1 MTNETIDQT
10 TTPDQTLNQTDFVPQ
25 RFINNLQAAFI
36 KVDNAVASF
45 DPDQKPIVD
54 KNDRDNRQAF
64 EKISQLREEYANK
77 AIKNPTKK
85 NQYFSDF
92 INKSNDLINKDN
104 LIAVDSSVDSFKKF
118 GDQRYQIFTSWVS
131 LQKDPSK
138 INTQQIQNFM
148 ENIIQPPISDDKE
161 KAEFL
166 RSAKQSFAGIIIG
179 NQIRSDEKFMG
190 VFDEFLKAR
199 QEAEK
204 NAEPTGGDW
213 LDIFLSFV
221 FNKKQSSDLKETL
234 HQEPRPDFEQN
245 IATTTTDIQGL
256 PPEARDLLDE
266 RGNFS
271 KFTLGDM
278 EMLDVEGVAD
288 KDPNYKFNQLLIHN
302 NALSS
307 VLMGSH
313 SGIEPE
319 KVSLLYGDNGGPE
332 ARHDWNATVGYK
344 NQQGS
349 NVATLINAHLNN
361 GSGLVI
367 AGNENGIKNPSF
379 YLYKQDQLTGLKQ
392 ALSQEEI
399 QNKVDFMEFLAQN
412 NAKLDNLSE
421 KEKEKF
427 QTEIG
432 NFQKDR
438 KAYLDA
444 LGSDHIAFVSKKDP
458 KHLALVTEFGNGEV
472 SYTLKDYG
480 KKQDKALDGETKT
493 TLQGSLK
500 YDGVMFVDYSNFKYT
515 NVSKSPDKGLGAT
528 NGVSHLEA
536 NFSKVA
542 VFNLPNLNNLAITN
556 YIRRDLEDKLWAKG
570 LSPQEANKLIKDFLN
585 SNKELVG
592 KVSNFNKAVA
602 EAKNTGNY
610 DEVKKAQKDLEK
622 SLRKRE
628 SLEKE
633 VAKKLESR
641 NDNKNRMEAKAQAN
655 SQKDKIFALIN
666 KEASKEARAAAF
678 DPNLKGVRSELSD
691 KLENINK
698 NLKDFGKSFD
708 ELKNGK
714 NNDFSKAEE
723 TLKALKDSVKDLGIN
738 PEWISKIENL
748 NAALNDFKNGKN
760 KDFSKVTQAKSDLE
774 NSIKDVIINQKI
786 TDKVDNLNQAVS
798 ETKLTGNFSK
808 VEQALAEL
816 KNLSLDLGKNSDLQ
830 FVRDG
835 VRGTLVG
842 NGLSKTEATTLTKN
856 FSDIRKELSEKLFG
870 KSNNNNNGL
879 KNNEE
884 PIYAQVNKKKAGQAT
899 SPEEPIYA
907 QVARK
912 MSVKIDQLNE
922 AASAINRKI
931 DRINKIASAG
941 KGVGGFSGAGQS
953 ASPEEPIYAQVAKKV
968 SAKIDQLNESASAI
982 NRKIDRINKI
992 ASAGKGVGGFSGAG
1006 QSASPEEPIY
1016 AQVAK
1021 KVRAKIDQ
1029 LNESASAINRKMDRI
1044 NKIASAGKGVGGFR
1058 GAGQSASPE
1067 EPIYAQVA
1075 KKVRAKIDQLNESA
1089 SAINRKMDRI
1099 NKIASAGKGVGGF
1112 SGAGQSASPEE
1123 PLYAQV
1129 AKKVRAK
1136 IDQLNESASAIN
1148 RKIDRINKIAS
1159 AGKGV
1164 GGFRGAGQSAS
1175 PEEPIY
1181 AQVAK
1186 KVSAKIDQLNESAS
1200 AINRKMDRINKIAS
1214 AGKGVGG
1221 FSGAGQSASPE
1232 EPLYAQVAKKV
1243 SAKIDQLNESASA
1256 INRKID
1262 RINKIASA
1270 GKGVGGFSGAGQ
1282 SASPEEPLY
1291 AQVAKKV
1298 RAKIDQLNESASA
1311 INRKMDRI
1319 NKIASAGKGVGGF
1332 RGAGQS
1338 ASPEEPLYAQVA
1350 KKVSAKIDQLNE
1362 SASAINRKIDRINKI
1377 ASAGKGVGG
1386 FRGAGQSASPE
1397 EPLYAQ
1403 VAKKVRAKIDQL
1415 NESASAINRK
1425 IDRINKIASAG
1436 KGVGGFRGAGQS
1448 ASPEE
1453 PLYAQV
1459 AKKVRAKIDQLNESA
1474 SAINRKIDR
1483 INKIASAGKGVGGF
1497 SGAGQSASPEEPLY
1511 AQVAKKVRAKIDQLN
1526 ESASAINRKMDRI
1539 NKIASAGKG
1548 VGGFRGAGQSAS
1560 PEEPLYA
1567 QVAKKV
1573 SAKIDQLNESAS
1585 AINRKM
1591 DRINKI
1597 ASAGKGV
1604 GGFRGAGQSASP
1616 EEPIYAQVAKKVSAK
1631 IDQLNESASAINR
1644 KMDRINKIASAGK
1657 GVGGFR
1663 GAGQSASPE
1672 EPLYAQVAKKVS
1684 AKIDQLNESASAI
1697 NRKIDRI
1704 NKIASAGKGVG
1715 GFSGAGQSASP
1726 EEPIYAQVAKKVS
1739 AKIDQLNESAS
1750 AINRKIDRINKIA
1763 SAGKGVGGFSGAG
1776 QSASPEPIYATID
1789 FDEANQAGFSL
1800 RRSAAVNDLSKVGL
1814 SREQELT
1821 RRIGDLNQ
1829 AVSEAKA
1836 GHFDKLEQKIDE
1848 LKDSTKKN
1856 ALKLWV
1862 ESAKQVP
1869 TGLQAKL
1876 DNYATNSHTRIN
1888 SNVQSGTINEKATG
1902 MLTQKNPEWLKL
1914 VNDKIVAH
1922 NVGSA
1927 HLSEYDKIGFN
1938 QKNMKD
1944 YSDSFKFST
1953 KLNNAVKDIKSSFVQ
1968 FLTNTFSTGSY
1979 SLMKANVEHGVKNTT
1994 KGGFQKS

>member
-1 MTNETIDQT
+1 MTNETINQQPQT
-10 TTPDQTLNQTDFVPQ
+10 EAAFNPQ
-25 RFINNLQAAFI
+25 QFINNLQVAFL
-36 KVDNAVASF
+36 KVDNAVASY

-77 AIKNPTKK
+77 AIKNPAKK

-104 LIAVDSSVDSFKKF
+104 LIDVDSSVDSFKKF

-138 INTQQIQNFM
+138 INTRTIRNFM

-179 NQIRSDEKFMG
+179 NQVRSDQKFMG
-190 VFDEFLKAR
+190 VFDESLKER

-204 NAEPTGGDW
+204 NAEPSGGDW
-213 LDIFLSFV
+213 LDIFLSFI
-221 FNKKQSSDLKETL
+221 FDKKQSSDLKETL

-245 IATTTTDIQGL
+245 LATTTTDIQGL

-307 VLMGSH
+307 VLMGGH
-313 SGIEPE
+313 SNIEPE

-344 NQQGS
+344 NQQGN

-361 GSGLVI
+361 GSGLII
-367 AGNENGIKNPSF
+367 AGNEDGIKNPSF
-379 YLYKQDQLTGLKQ
+379 YLYKEDQLTGLKQ
-392 ALSQEEI
+392 AMSQEEI
-399 QNKVDFMEFLAQN
+399 QNKVDFMEFLAKN

-427 QTEIG
+427 QTEIE

-444 LGSDHIAFVSKKDP
+444 LGNDHVAFVSKKDN

-480 KKQDKALDGETKT
+480 KKQDKALDGEVKT

-500 YDGVMFVDYSNFKYT
+500 YDGMMFVDYSNFKYT
-515 NVSKSPDKGLGAT
+515 NASKSPDKGVGTT

-570 LSPQEANKLIKDFLN
+570 LSSQEANKLIKDFLN
-585 SNKELVG
+585 SNKEMVG
-592 KVSNFNKAVA
+592 KVSNFNQAVA

-628 SLEKE
+628 HLEKE

-666 KEASKEARAAAF
+666 QEASKEARVATF

-708 ELKNGK
+708 ELKNG
-714 NNDFSKAEE
+714 NNKDFSKAEE

-798 ETKLTGNFSK
+798 ETKLTGDFSK

-816 KNLSLDLGKNSDLQ
+816 KSLSLDQKNESFNVGKNSDLQ
-830 FVRDG
+830 SVRDS

-842 NGLSKTEATTLTKN
+842 NGLSKTEATKLSKN

-870 KSNNNNNGL
+870 KSNSNGL

-884 PIYAQVNKKKAGQAT
+884 PIYAQVNKKKSGQ
-899 SPEEPIYA
+899 
-907 QVARK
+907 V
-912 MSVKIDQLNE
+912 
-922 AASAINRKI
+922 
-931 DRINKIASAG
+931 
-941 KGVGGFSGAGQS
+941 

-968 SAKIDQLNESASAI
+968 SAKIDQLNEAT
-982 NRKIDRINKI
+982 
-992 ASAGKGVGGFSGAG
+992 
-1006 QSASPEEPIY
+1006 
-1016 AQVAK
+1016 
-1021 KVRAKIDQ
+1021 
-1029 LNESASAINRKMDRI
+1029 
-1044 NKIASAGKGVGGFR
+1044 
-1058 GAGQSASPE
+1058 
-1067 EPIYAQVA
+1067 
-1075 KKVRAKIDQLNESA
+1075 
-1089 SAINRKMDRI
+1089 
-1099 NKIASAGKGVGGF
+1099 
-1112 SGAGQSASPEE
+1112 
-1123 PLYAQV
+1123 
-1129 AKKVRAK
+1129 
-1136 IDQLNESASAIN
+1136 
-1148 RKIDRINKIAS
+1148 
-1159 AGKGV
+1159 
-1164 GGFRGAGQSAS
+1164 
-1175 PEEPIY
+1175 
-1181 AQVAK
+1181 
-1186 KVSAKIDQLNESAS
+1186 
-1200 AINRKMDRINKIAS
+1200 
-1214 AGKGVGG
+1214 
-1221 FSGAGQSASPE
+1221 
-1232 EPLYAQVAKKV
+1232 
-1243 SAKIDQLNESASA
+1243 
-1256 INRKID
+1256 
-1262 RINKIASA
+1262 
-1270 GKGVGGFSGAGQ
+1270 
-1282 SASPEEPLY
+1282 
-1291 AQVAKKV
+1291 
-1298 RAKIDQLNESASA
+1298 
-1311 INRKMDRI
+1311 
-1319 NKIASAGKGVGGF
+1319 
-1332 RGAGQS
+1332 
-1338 ASPEEPLYAQVA
+1338 
-1350 KKVSAKIDQLNE
+1350 
-1362 SASAINRKIDRINKI
+1362 
-1377 ASAGKGVGG
+1377 
-1386 FRGAGQSASPE
+1386 
-1397 EPLYAQ
+1397 
-1403 VAKKVRAKIDQL
+1403 
-1415 NESASAINRK
+1415 
-1425 IDRINKIASAG
+1425 
-1436 KGVGGFRGAGQS
+1436 
-1448 ASPEE
+1448 
-1453 PLYAQV
+1453 
-1459 AKKVRAKIDQLNESA
+1459 
-1474 SAINRKIDR
+1474 
-1483 INKIASAGKGVGGF
+1483 
-1497 SGAGQSASPEEPLY
+1497 
-1511 AQVAKKVRAKIDQLN
+1511 
-1526 ESASAINRKMDRI
+1526 
-1539 NKIASAGKG
+1539 
-1548 VGGFRGAGQSAS
+1548 
-1560 PEEPLYA
+1560 
-1567 QVAKKV
+1567 
-1573 SAKIDQLNESAS
+1573 
-1585 AINRKM
+1585 
-1591 DRINKI
+1591 
-1597 ASAGKGV
+1597 
-1604 GGFRGAGQSASP
+1604 
-1616 EEPIYAQVAKKVSAK
+1616 
-1631 IDQLNESASAINR
+1631 
-1644 KMDRINKIASAGK
+1644 
-1657 GVGGFR
+1657 
-1663 GAGQSASPE
+1663 
-1672 EPLYAQVAKKVS
+1672 
-1684 AKIDQLNESASAI
+1684 
-1697 NRKIDRI
+1697 
-1704 NKIASAGKGVG
+1704 
-1715 GFSGAGQSASP
+1715 
-1726 EEPIYAQVAKKVS
+1726 
-1739 AKIDQLNESAS
+1739 S

-1789 FDEANQAGFSL
+1789 FDEANQAGFPL
-1800 RRSAAVNDLSKVGL
+1800 RRSAGFDGLSKVGL

-1829 AVSEAKA
+1829 AVSEAKI
-1836 GHFDKLEQKIDE
+1836 GHFGKLEQKIDE

-1856 ALKLWV
+1856 ALTLWV

-1869 TGLQAKL
+1869 TSLQAKL
-1876 DNYATNSHTRIN
+1876 DNYATNSYTRIN
-1888 SNVQSGTINEKATG
+1888 SNVKNGTINEGATG

-1922 NVGSA
+1922 NVGST

-1953 KLNNAVKDIKSSFVQ
+1953 KLNNAVKDIKSNFVQ
-1968 FLTNTFSTGSY
+1968 FLTNTFSQGSY
-1979 SLMKANVEHGVKNTT
+1979 SLAKANAELGVKNINT

>member
-10 TTPDQTLNQTDFVPQ
+10 TTPDRTLNPTDFVPQ
-25 RFINNLQAAFI
+25 RFINNLQVAFL

-64 EKISQLREEYANK
+64 EKISQLREEFANK

-138 INTQQIQNFM
+138 INTQQIRNFM

-190 VFDEFLKAR
+190 VFDESLKAR

-204 NAEPTGGDW
+204 NEEPAGGDW

-288 KDPNYKFNQLLIHN
+288 IDPNYKFNQLLIHN

-307 VLMGSH
+307 MLMGSH
-313 SGIEPE
+313 SNIEPE

-344 NQQGS
+344 NQQGN

-367 AGNENGIKNPSF
+367 AGNEDGIKNPSF
-379 YLYKQDQLTGLKQ
+379 YLYKEDQLTGLKQ
-392 ALSQEEI
+392 AMSQEEI
-399 QNKVDFMEFLAQN
+399 QNKVDFMEFLAKN

-444 LGSDHIAFVSKKDP
+444 LGNDHIAFVSKKDP

-500 YDGVMFVDYSNFKYT
+500 YDGVMFVNYSNFKYT
-515 NVSKSPDKGLGAT
+515 NASKSPDKGVGAT

-536 NFSKVA
+536 NLSKVA

-592 KVSNFNKAVA
+592 KVSNLNKAVA

-622 SLRKRE
+622 SIRKRE
-628 SLEKE
+628 HLEKE

-655 SQKDKIFALIN
+655 NQKDKIFALIN
-666 KEASKEARAAAF
+666 QEASKEARAAAF
-678 DPNLKGVRSELSD
+678 DPNLKGIRSELSD

-774 NSIKDVIINQKI
+774 NSIKDVSINQKI
-786 TDKVDNLNQAVS
+786 TDKVDDLNQAVS
-798 ETKLTGNFSK
+798 EAKLTGNFSK
-808 VEQALAEL
+808 VEQVLAEL
-816 KNLSLDLGKNSDLQ
+816 KNLSLDQKSDLQ
-830 FVRDG
+830 KSIKNG
-835 VRGTLVG
+835 VNGTLVG

-856 FSDIRKELSEKLFG
+856 FSDIRKELNEKLFG
-870 KSNNNNNGL
+870 DSNNNNNNGL
-879 KNNEE
+879 KNNTEPIYAQVNKKKTGQAASPEE
-884 PIYAQVNKKKAGQAT
+884 PIYAQVNKKKAGQAA
-899 SPEEPIYA
+899 SPEEPIYT
-907 QVARK
+907 QVAKKVNARIDRLNK
-912 MSVKIDQLNE
+912 IASTINGKIDQLNRT
-922 AASAINRKI
+922 ASAN
-931 DRINKIASAG
+931 
-941 KGVGGFSGAGQS
+941 KGVGGFSGAG
-953 ASPEEPIYAQVAKKV
+953 
-968 SAKIDQLNESASAI
+968 
-982 NRKIDRINKI
+982 R
-992 ASAGKGVGGFSGAG
+992 
-1006 QSASPEEPIY
+1006 
-1016 AQVAK
+1016 
-1021 KVRAKIDQ
+1021 
-1029 LNESASAINRKMDRI
+1029 
-1044 NKIASAGKGVGGFR
+1044 
-1058 GAGQSASPE
+1058 
-1067 EPIYAQVA
+1067 
-1075 KKVRAKIDQLNESA
+1075 
-1089 SAINRKMDRI
+1089 
-1099 NKIASAGKGVGGF
+1099 
-1112 SGAGQSASPEE
+1112 
-1123 PLYAQV
+1123 
-1129 AKKVRAK
+1129 
-1136 IDQLNESASAIN
+1136 
-1148 RKIDRINKIAS
+1148 
-1159 AGKGV
+1159 
-1164 GGFRGAGQSAS
+1164 
-1175 PEEPIY
+1175 
-1181 AQVAK
+1181 
-1186 KVSAKIDQLNESAS
+1186 
-1200 AINRKMDRINKIAS
+1200 
-1214 AGKGVGG
+1214 
-1221 FSGAGQSASPE
+1221 
-1232 EPLYAQVAKKV
+1232 
-1243 SAKIDQLNESASA
+1243 
-1256 INRKID
+1256 
-1262 RINKIASA
+1262 
-1270 GKGVGGFSGAGQ
+1270 
-1282 SASPEEPLY
+1282 
-1291 AQVAKKV
+1291 
-1298 RAKIDQLNESASA
+1298 
-1311 INRKMDRI
+1311 
-1319 NKIASAGKGVGGF
+1319 
-1332 RGAGQS
+1332 
-1338 ASPEEPLYAQVA
+1338 
-1350 KKVSAKIDQLNE
+1350 
-1362 SASAINRKIDRINKI
+1362 
-1377 ASAGKGVGG
+1377 
-1386 FRGAGQSASPE
+1386 
-1397 EPLYAQ
+1397 
-1403 VAKKVRAKIDQL
+1403 
-1415 NESASAINRK
+1415 
-1425 IDRINKIASAG
+1425 
-1436 KGVGGFRGAGQS
+1436 
-1448 ASPEE
+1448 
-1453 PLYAQV
+1453 
-1459 AKKVRAKIDQLNESA
+1459 
-1474 SAINRKIDR
+1474 
-1483 INKIASAGKGVGGF
+1483 
-1497 SGAGQSASPEEPLY
+1497 
-1511 AQVAKKVRAKIDQLN
+1511 
-1526 ESASAINRKMDRI
+1526 
-1539 NKIASAGKG
+1539 
-1548 VGGFRGAGQSAS
+1548 
-1560 PEEPLYA
+1560 
-1567 QVAKKV
+1567 
-1573 SAKIDQLNESAS
+1573 
-1585 AINRKM
+1585 
-1591 DRINKI
+1591 
-1597 ASAGKGV
+1597 
-1604 GGFRGAGQSASP
+1604 
-1616 EEPIYAQVAKKVSAK
+1616 
-1631 IDQLNESASAINR
+1631 
-1644 KMDRINKIASAGK
+1644 
-1657 GVGGFR
+1657 
-1663 GAGQSASPE
+1663 
-1672 EPLYAQVAKKVS
+1672 
-1684 AKIDQLNESASAI
+1684 
-1697 NRKIDRI
+1697 
-1704 NKIASAGKGVG
+1704 
-1715 GFSGAGQSASP
+1715 
-1726 EEPIYAQVAKKVS
+1726 
-1739 AKIDQLNESAS
+1739 
-1750 AINRKIDRINKIA
+1750 
-1763 SAGKGVGGFSGAG
+1763 
-1776 QSASPEPIYATID
+1776 SASPEPIYATID
-1789 FDEANQAGFSL
+1789 FDEANQAGFPL
-1800 RRSAAVNDLSKVGL
+1800 RRSVAVNDLSKVGL

-1829 AVSEAKA
+1829 AVSEAKT
-1836 GHFDKLEQKIDE
+1836 GHFGKLEQKIDE

-1856 ALKLWV
+1856 AVKLWV

-1876 DNYATNSHTRIN
+1876 DNYAINSHTRIN
-1888 SNVQSGTINEKATG
+1888 SNVQNGAVNEKVTG

-1927 HLSEYDKIGFN
+1927 PLSAYDKIGFN

-1953 KLNNAVKDIKSSFVQ
+1953 KLNNAVKDIRSGFVQ
-1968 FLTNTFSTGSY
+1968 FLTNTFSQGSY
-1979 SLMKANVEHGVKNTT
+1979 NLMKAEHGVKNINT
-1994 KGGFQKS
+1994 KSGFQKS

>member
-10 TTPDQTLNQTDFVPQ
+10 TTPDQTPNQTDFVPQ
-25 RFINNLQAAFI
+25 RFINNLQVAFL
-36 KVDNAVASF
+36 KVDSAVALF

-77 AIKNPTKK
+77 AIKNPAKK

-138 INTQQIQNFM
+138 INTQQIRNFM
-148 ENIIQPPISDDKE
+148 ENVIQPPISDDKE

-190 VFDEFLKAR
+190 VFDESLKER

-204 NAEPTGGDW
+204 NAEPAGGDW

-234 HQEPRPDFEQN
+234 NQEPRPDFEQN
-245 IATTTTDIQGL
+245 LATTTTDIQGL

-307 VLMGSH
+307 VLMGGH
-313 SGIEPE
+313 SNIEPE

-344 NQQGS
+344 NQQGN

-361 GSGLVI
+361 GSGLII

-379 YLYKQDQLTGLKQ
+379 YLYKEDQLTGLKQ

-427 QTEIG
+427 QNEIE

-444 LGSDHIAFVSKKDP
+444 LGNDHIAFVSKKDP

-500 YDGVMFVDYSNFKYT
+500 YDGVMFVNYSNFKYT
-515 NVSKSPDKGLGAT
+515 NASKSPNKGLGAT

-570 LSPQEANKLIKDFLN
+570 LSSQEANKLIKDFLN
-585 SNKELVG
+585 SNKEMVG

-628 SLEKE
+628 HLEKE
-633 VAKKLESR
+633 VAKKLESK

-655 SQKDKIFALIN
+655 SQKDKIFVLIN

-678 DPNLKGVRSELSD
+678 DPNLKGIRSELSD

-760 KDFSKVTQAKSDLE
+760 NDFSKVTQAKSDLE

-798 ETKLTGNFSK
+798 ETKLTGDFSK

-816 KNLSLDLGKNSDLQ
+816 KSLSLDQKNESFNVGKNSDLQ
-830 FVRDG
+830 SVRDS

-842 NGLSKTEATTLTKN
+842 NGLSKTEATTLSKN
-856 FSDIRKELSEKLFG
+856 FSDIRKELNEKLFG
-870 KSNNNNNGL
+870 NSNNNNNGL

-884 PIYAQVNKKKAGQAT
+884 PIYAKVNKKKTGQA
-899 SPEEPIYA
+899 
-907 QVARK
+907 
-912 MSVKIDQLNE
+912 
-922 AASAINRKI
+922 
-931 DRINKIASAG
+931 
-941 KGVGGFSGAGQS
+941 

-968 SAKIDQLNESASAI
+968 SAKIDQLNEATSAI

-992 ASAGKGVGGFSGAG
+992 ASAGKGVGNFSGAG
-1006 QSASPEEPIY
+1006 
-1016 AQVAK
+1016 
-1021 KVRAKIDQ
+1021 R
-1029 LNESASAINRKMDRI
+1029 
-1044 NKIASAGKGVGGFR
+1044 
-1058 GAGQSASPE
+1058 
-1067 EPIYAQVA
+1067 
-1075 KKVRAKIDQLNESA
+1075 
-1089 SAINRKMDRI
+1089 
-1099 NKIASAGKGVGGF
+1099 
-1112 SGAGQSASPEE
+1112 
-1123 PLYAQV
+1123 
-1129 AKKVRAK
+1129 
-1136 IDQLNESASAIN
+1136 
-1148 RKIDRINKIAS
+1148 
-1159 AGKGV
+1159 
-1164 GGFRGAGQSAS
+1164 
-1175 PEEPIY
+1175 
-1181 AQVAK
+1181 
-1186 KVSAKIDQLNESAS
+1186 
-1200 AINRKMDRINKIAS
+1200 
-1214 AGKGVGG
+1214 
-1221 FSGAGQSASPE
+1221 
-1232 EPLYAQVAKKV
+1232 
-1243 SAKIDQLNESASA
+1243 
-1256 INRKID
+1256 
-1262 RINKIASA
+1262 
-1270 GKGVGGFSGAGQ
+1270 
-1282 SASPEEPLY
+1282 
-1291 AQVAKKV
+1291 
-1298 RAKIDQLNESASA
+1298 
-1311 INRKMDRI
+1311 
-1319 NKIASAGKGVGGF
+1319 
-1332 RGAGQS
+1332 
-1338 ASPEEPLYAQVA
+1338 
-1350 KKVSAKIDQLNE
+1350 
-1362 SASAINRKIDRINKI
+1362 
-1377 ASAGKGVGG
+1377 
-1386 FRGAGQSASPE
+1386 
-1397 EPLYAQ
+1397 
-1403 VAKKVRAKIDQL
+1403 
-1415 NESASAINRK
+1415 
-1425 IDRINKIASAG
+1425 
-1436 KGVGGFRGAGQS
+1436 
-1448 ASPEE
+1448 
-1453 PLYAQV
+1453 
-1459 AKKVRAKIDQLNESA
+1459 
-1474 SAINRKIDR
+1474 
-1483 INKIASAGKGVGGF
+1483 
-1497 SGAGQSASPEEPLY
+1497 
-1511 AQVAKKVRAKIDQLN
+1511 
-1526 ESASAINRKMDRI
+1526 
-1539 NKIASAGKG
+1539 
-1548 VGGFRGAGQSAS
+1548 
-1560 PEEPLYA
+1560 
-1567 QVAKKV
+1567 
-1573 SAKIDQLNESAS
+1573 
-1585 AINRKM
+1585 
-1591 DRINKI
+1591 
-1597 ASAGKGV
+1597 
-1604 GGFRGAGQSASP
+1604 
-1616 EEPIYAQVAKKVSAK
+1616 
-1631 IDQLNESASAINR
+1631 
-1644 KMDRINKIASAGK
+1644 
-1657 GVGGFR
+1657 
-1663 GAGQSASPE
+1663 
-1672 EPLYAQVAKKVS
+1672 
-1684 AKIDQLNESASAI
+1684 
-1697 NRKIDRI
+1697 
-1704 NKIASAGKGVG
+1704 
-1715 GFSGAGQSASP
+1715 
-1726 EEPIYAQVAKKVS
+1726 
-1739 AKIDQLNESAS
+1739 
-1750 AINRKIDRINKIA
+1750 
-1763 SAGKGVGGFSGAG
+1763 
-1776 QSASPEPIYATID
+1776 SASPEPIYATID
-1789 FDEANQAGFSL
+1789 FDEANQAGFPL

-1829 AVSEAKA
+1829 AVSEAKT
-1836 GHFDKLEQKIDE
+1836 GHFGNLEQKIDE

-1869 TGLQAKL
+1869 TSLQAKL

-1888 SNVQSGTINEKATG
+1888 SNVQGGTINEKATG
-1902 MLTQKNPEWLKL
+1902 MLNAKNPEWLKL
-1914 VNDKIVAH
+1914 VNDKVVAH

>member
-10 TTPDQTLNQTDFVPQ
+10 TTPDQTLNPTDFVPQ
-25 RFINNLQAAFI
+25 RFINNLQVAFL
-36 KVDNAVASF
+36 KVDSAVASF

-77 AIKNPTKK
+77 AIKNPAKK

-138 INTQQIQNFM
+138 INTQQIRNFM

-179 NQIRSDEKFMG
+179 NQIRSDQKFMG
-190 VFDEFLKAR
+190 VFDESLKER

-204 NAEPTGGDW
+204 NAEPAGDW

-245 IATTTTDIQGL
+245 LATTTTDIQGL

-307 VLMGSH
+307 VLMGGH
-313 SGIEPE
+313 SSIEPE

-344 NQQGS
+344 DQQGS

-379 YLYKQDQLTGLKQ
+379 YLYKEDQLTGLKQ
-392 ALSQEEI
+392 AMSQEEI
-399 QNKVDFMEFLAQN
+399 QNKVDFMEFLAKN

-427 QTEIG
+427 QTEIE

-444 LGSDHIAFVSKKDP
+444 LGNDHIAFVSKKDP
-458 KHLALVTEFGNGEV
+458 KHLALITEFGNGEV

-480 KKQDKALDGETKT
+480 KKQDKALDGEVKT
-493 TLQGSLK
+493 TLQGNLK

-515 NVSKSPDKGLGAT
+515 NASKSPDKGVGTT

-542 VFNLPNLNNLAITN
+542 IFNLPNLNNLAITN
-556 YIRRDLEDKLWAKG
+556 YTRRDLEDKLWAKG
-570 LSPQEANKLIKDFLN
+570 LSQQEANKLIKDFLSN
-585 SNKELVG
+585 NKELLG

-628 SLEKE
+628 HLEKE

-678 DPNLKGVRSELSD
+678 DPNLKGIRSELSD

-708 ELKNGK
+708 ELKNG
-714 NNDFSKAEE
+714 NNKDFSKAEE

-760 KDFSKVTQAKSDLE
+760 SDFSKVTQAKSDLE

-798 ETKLTGNFSK
+798 ETKLTGDFSK

-816 KNLSLDLGKNSDLQ
+816 KSLSLDQKNESFNVGTNSDLQ
-830 FVRDG
+830 FVRDS

-842 NGLSKTEATTLTKN
+842 NGLSKTEATKLSKN
-856 FSDIRKELSEKLFG
+856 FSDIRKELNEKLFG
-870 KSNNNNNGL
+870 NSNNNNNGL

-884 PIYAQVNKKKAGQAT
+884 PIYAQVNKKKAGQAAN
-899 SPEEPIYA
+899 PEEPIYA
-907 QVARK
+907 QVAK
-912 MSVKIDQLNE
+912 KVSAKIDQLNE
-922 AASAINRKI
+922 ATSAINRKI

-941 KGVGGFSGAGQS
+941 KGVGGFSGAGRS
-953 ASPEEPIYAQVAKKV
+953 ASPE
-968 SAKIDQLNESASAI
+968 
-982 NRKIDRINKI
+982 
-992 ASAGKGVGGFSGAG
+992 
-1006 QSASPEEPIY
+1006 
-1016 AQVAK
+1016 
-1021 KVRAKIDQ
+1021 
-1029 LNESASAINRKMDRI
+1029 
-1044 NKIASAGKGVGGFR
+1044 
-1058 GAGQSASPE
+1058 
-1067 EPIYAQVA
+1067 
-1075 KKVRAKIDQLNESA
+1075 
-1089 SAINRKMDRI
+1089 
-1099 NKIASAGKGVGGF
+1099 
-1112 SGAGQSASPEE
+1112 
-1123 PLYAQV
+1123 
-1129 AKKVRAK
+1129 
-1136 IDQLNESASAIN
+1136 
-1148 RKIDRINKIAS
+1148 
-1159 AGKGV
+1159 
-1164 GGFRGAGQSAS
+1164 
-1175 PEEPIY
+1175 
-1181 AQVAK
+1181 
-1186 KVSAKIDQLNESAS
+1186 
-1200 AINRKMDRINKIAS
+1200 
-1214 AGKGVGG
+1214 
-1221 FSGAGQSASPE
+1221 
-1232 EPLYAQVAKKV
+1232 
-1243 SAKIDQLNESASA
+1243 
-1256 INRKID
+1256 
-1262 RINKIASA
+1262 
-1270 GKGVGGFSGAGQ
+1270 
-1282 SASPEEPLY
+1282 
-1291 AQVAKKV
+1291 
-1298 RAKIDQLNESASA
+1298 
-1311 INRKMDRI
+1311 
-1319 NKIASAGKGVGGF
+1319 
-1332 RGAGQS
+1332 
-1338 ASPEEPLYAQVA
+1338 
-1350 KKVSAKIDQLNE
+1350 
-1362 SASAINRKIDRINKI
+1362 
-1377 ASAGKGVGG
+1377 
-1386 FRGAGQSASPE
+1386 
-1397 EPLYAQ
+1397 
-1403 VAKKVRAKIDQL
+1403 
-1415 NESASAINRK
+1415 
-1425 IDRINKIASAG
+1425 
-1436 KGVGGFRGAGQS
+1436 
-1448 ASPEE
+1448 
-1453 PLYAQV
+1453 
-1459 AKKVRAKIDQLNESA
+1459 
-1474 SAINRKIDR
+1474 
-1483 INKIASAGKGVGGF
+1483 
-1497 SGAGQSASPEEPLY
+1497 
-1511 AQVAKKVRAKIDQLN
+1511 
-1526 ESASAINRKMDRI
+1526 
-1539 NKIASAGKG
+1539 
-1548 VGGFRGAGQSAS
+1548 
-1560 PEEPLYA
+1560 
-1567 QVAKKV
+1567 
-1573 SAKIDQLNESAS
+1573 
-1585 AINRKM
+1585 
-1591 DRINKI
+1591 
-1597 ASAGKGV
+1597 
-1604 GGFRGAGQSASP
+1604 
-1616 EEPIYAQVAKKVSAK
+1616 
-1631 IDQLNESASAINR
+1631 
-1644 KMDRINKIASAGK
+1644 
-1657 GVGGFR
+1657 
-1663 GAGQSASPE
+1663 
-1672 EPLYAQVAKKVS
+1672 
-1684 AKIDQLNESASAI
+1684 
-1697 NRKIDRI
+1697 
-1704 NKIASAGKGVG
+1704 
-1715 GFSGAGQSASP
+1715 
-1726 EEPIYAQVAKKVS
+1726 
-1739 AKIDQLNESAS
+1739 
-1750 AINRKIDRINKIA
+1750 
-1763 SAGKGVGGFSGAG
+1763 
-1776 QSASPEPIYATID
+1776 EPIYATID
-1789 FDEANQAGFSL
+1789 FDEANQAGFPL

-1821 RRIGDLNQ
+1821 RRIGDLSQ
-1829 AVSEAKA
+1829 AVSEAKT
-1836 GHFDKLEQKIDE
+1836 GRFGKLEQKIDE

-1856 ALKLWV
+1856 ALKLYA

-1869 TGLQAKL
+1869 TSLQAKL

-1888 SNVQSGTINEKATG
+1888 SNVKNGTINEKATG

-1914 VNDKIVAH
+1914 VNNKIVAH

-1968 FLTNTFSTGSY
+1968 FLTNTFSQGSY
-1979 SLMKANVEHGVKNTT
+1979 NLMKANAELGVKNTNT

>member
-10 TTPDQTLNQTDFVPQ
+10 TTPDQTLNPTGFVPQ
-25 RFINNLQAAFI
+25 RFINNLQVAFL
-36 KVDNAVASF
+36 KVDNAVASY

-138 INTQQIQNFM
+138 INTQTIRNFM

-179 NQIRSDEKFMG
+179 NQIRSDQKFMG
-190 VFDEFLKAR
+190 VFDESLKER

-204 NAEPTGGDW
+204 NAEPAGDW

-245 IATTTTDIQGL
+245 LATTTTDIQGL

-266 RGNFS
+266 RGNFF

-307 VLMGSH
+307 VLMGGH
-313 SGIEPE
+313 SSIEPE

-344 NQQGS
+344 DQQGS
-349 NVATLINAHLNN
+349 NVATLINVHLHN

-367 AGNENGIKNPSF
+367 AGGEKGINNPSF
-379 YLYKQDQLTGLKQ
+379 YLYKEDQLTGSQ
-392 ALSQEEI
+392 RALSQEEI

-427 QTEIG
+427 QTEIE

-444 LGSDHIAFVSKKDP
+444 LGNDHVAFVSKKDP
-458 KHLALVTEFGNGEV
+458 KHLALITEFGNGEV

-480 KKQDKALDGETKT
+480 KKQDKALDGEVKT
-493 TLQGSLK
+493 TLQGNLK
-500 YDGVMFVDYSNFKYT
+500 YDGMMFVDYSNFKYT
-515 NVSKSPDKGLGAT
+515 NASKSPDKGVSAT

-570 LSPQEANKLIKDFLN
+570 LSSQEANKLIKDFLN
-585 SNKELVG
+585 SNKEMVG
-592 KVSNFNKAVA
+592 KVSNFNQAVA

-628 SLEKE
+628 HLEKE

-666 KEASKEARAAAF
+666 QEASKEARAAAF
-678 DPNLKGVRSELSD
+678 DPNLKGIRSELSD

-714 NNDFSKAEE
+714 NKDFSKAEE

-760 KDFSKVTQAKSDLE
+760 NDFSKVTQAKSDLE

-786 TDKVDNLNQAVS
+786 TDKVENLNQAVS
-798 ETKLTGNFSK
+798 ETKLTGDFSK

-816 KNLSLDLGKNSDLQ
+816 KNLSLDQKNESFNVGKNSDLQ
-830 FVRDG
+830 FVRDS

-842 NGLSKTEATTLTKN
+842 NGLSKTEATKLSKN

-870 KSNNNNNGL
+870 KSNSNGL

-884 PIYAQVNKKKAGQAT
+884 PIYAQVNKKKAGQVA

-907 QVARK
+907 QVAK
-912 MSVKIDQLNE
+912 KVSAKIDQLNE
-922 AASAINRKI
+922 ATSAINRKI

-941 KGVGGFSGAGQS
+941 KGVGGFSGAG
-953 ASPEEPIYAQVAKKV
+953 
-968 SAKIDQLNESASAI
+968 
-982 NRKIDRINKI
+982 R
-992 ASAGKGVGGFSGAG
+992 
-1006 QSASPEEPIY
+1006 
-1016 AQVAK
+1016 
-1021 KVRAKIDQ
+1021 
-1029 LNESASAINRKMDRI
+1029 
-1044 NKIASAGKGVGGFR
+1044 
-1058 GAGQSASPE
+1058 
-1067 EPIYAQVA
+1067 
-1075 KKVRAKIDQLNESA
+1075 
-1089 SAINRKMDRI
+1089 
-1099 NKIASAGKGVGGF
+1099 
-1112 SGAGQSASPEE
+1112 
-1123 PLYAQV
+1123 
-1129 AKKVRAK
+1129 
-1136 IDQLNESASAIN
+1136 
-1148 RKIDRINKIAS
+1148 
-1159 AGKGV
+1159 
-1164 GGFRGAGQSAS
+1164 
-1175 PEEPIY
+1175 
-1181 AQVAK
+1181 
-1186 KVSAKIDQLNESAS
+1186 
-1200 AINRKMDRINKIAS
+1200 
-1214 AGKGVGG
+1214 
-1221 FSGAGQSASPE
+1221 
-1232 EPLYAQVAKKV
+1232 
-1243 SAKIDQLNESASA
+1243 
-1256 INRKID
+1256 
-1262 RINKIASA
+1262 
-1270 GKGVGGFSGAGQ
+1270 
-1282 SASPEEPLY
+1282 
-1291 AQVAKKV
+1291 
-1298 RAKIDQLNESASA
+1298 
-1311 INRKMDRI
+1311 
-1319 NKIASAGKGVGGF
+1319 
-1332 RGAGQS
+1332 
-1338 ASPEEPLYAQVA
+1338 
-1350 KKVSAKIDQLNE
+1350 
-1362 SASAINRKIDRINKI
+1362 
-1377 ASAGKGVGG
+1377 
-1386 FRGAGQSASPE
+1386 
-1397 EPLYAQ
+1397 
-1403 VAKKVRAKIDQL
+1403 
-1415 NESASAINRK
+1415 
-1425 IDRINKIASAG
+1425 
-1436 KGVGGFRGAGQS
+1436 
-1448 ASPEE
+1448 
-1453 PLYAQV
+1453 
-1459 AKKVRAKIDQLNESA
+1459 
-1474 SAINRKIDR
+1474 
-1483 INKIASAGKGVGGF
+1483 
-1497 SGAGQSASPEEPLY
+1497 
-1511 AQVAKKVRAKIDQLN
+1511 
-1526 ESASAINRKMDRI
+1526 
-1539 NKIASAGKG
+1539 
-1548 VGGFRGAGQSAS
+1548 
-1560 PEEPLYA
+1560 
-1567 QVAKKV
+1567 
-1573 SAKIDQLNESAS
+1573 
-1585 AINRKM
+1585 
-1591 DRINKI
+1591 
-1597 ASAGKGV
+1597 
-1604 GGFRGAGQSASP
+1604 
-1616 EEPIYAQVAKKVSAK
+1616 
-1631 IDQLNESASAINR
+1631 
-1644 KMDRINKIASAGK
+1644 
-1657 GVGGFR
+1657 
-1663 GAGQSASPE
+1663 
-1672 EPLYAQVAKKVS
+1672 
-1684 AKIDQLNESASAI
+1684 
-1697 NRKIDRI
+1697 
-1704 NKIASAGKGVG
+1704 
-1715 GFSGAGQSASP
+1715 
-1726 EEPIYAQVAKKVS
+1726 
-1739 AKIDQLNESAS
+1739 
-1750 AINRKIDRINKIA
+1750 
-1763 SAGKGVGGFSGAG
+1763 
-1776 QSASPEPIYATID
+1776 SASPEPIYATID
-1789 FDEANQAGFSL
+1789 FDEANQAGFPL
-1800 RRSAAVNDLSKVGL
+1800 KRYAGVNDLSKVGL

-1821 RRIGDLNQ
+1821 RRIGDLSQ
-1829 AVSEAKA
+1829 AVSEAKT
-1836 GHFDKLEQKIDE
+1836 GHFGNLEQKIDE

-1856 ALKLWV
+1856 AVKLWV

-1869 TGLQAKL
+1869 TSLQAKL

-1888 SNVQSGTINEKATG
+1888 SNVQNGTINERETG

-1927 HLSEYDKIGFN
+1927 NLSEYDKIGFN

-1968 FLTNTFSTGSY
+1968 FLTNAFSTGSY

>member
-10 TTPDQTLNQTDFVPQ
+10 ITPDQTDFVPQ
-25 RFINNLQAAFI
+25 RFINNLQVAFI
-36 KVDNAVASF
+36 KVDSAVASF

-77 AIKNPTKK
+77 AIKNPAKK

-104 LIAVDSSVDSFKKF
+104 LIAVDSSVESFRKF

-138 INTQQIQNFM
+138 INTQQIRNFM

-190 VFDEFLKAR
+190 VFDESLKER

-204 NAEPTGGDW
+204 NAEPAGGDW

-234 HQEPRPDFEQN
+234 NQEPRPDFEQN
-245 IATTTTDIQGL
+245 LATTTTDIQGL

-266 RGNFS
+266 RGNFF
-271 KFTLGDM
+271 KFTLGDV

-313 SGIEPE
+313 SNIEPE

-332 ARHDWNATVGYK
+332 SRHDWNATVGYK
-344 NQQGS
+344 DQQGS

-367 AGNENGIKNPSF
+367 AGNEEGIKNPSF

-392 ALSQEEI
+392 AMSQEEI
-399 QNKVDFMEFLAQN
+399 QNKVDFMEFLAKN

-444 LGSDHIAFVSKKDP
+444 LGNDHIAFVSKKDP

-493 TLQGSLK
+493 TLQGNLK
-500 YDGVMFVDYSNFKYT
+500 YDGVMFVNYSNFKYT
-515 NVSKSPDKGLGAT
+515 NASKSPDKGVGAT

-570 LSPQEANKLIKDFLN
+570 LSPQESNKLIKDFLN
-585 SNKELVG
+585 SNKEMVG

-628 SLEKE
+628 HLEKE

-666 KEASKEARAAAF
+666 QEASKEARAAAF
-678 DPNLKGVRSELSD
+678 DPSLKGIRSELSD

-798 ETKLTGNFSK
+798 ETKLTGDFSR

-830 FVRDG
+830 KSVKNG
-835 VRGTLVG
+835 VNGTLVG

-856 FSDIRKELSEKLFG
+856 FSDIRKELNEKLFG
-870 KSNNNNNGL
+870 NSNNNNNGL
-879 KNNEE
+879 KNE
-884 PIYAQVNKKKAGQAT
+884 PIYAQVNKKKAGQVA

-907 QVARK
+907 QVAK
-912 MSVKIDQLNE
+912 KVSAKIDQLNE
-922 AASAINRKI
+922 ATSAINRKI

-941 KGVGGFSGAGQS
+941 KGVGGFSGAG
-953 ASPEEPIYAQVAKKV
+953 
-968 SAKIDQLNESASAI
+968 
-982 NRKIDRINKI
+982 R
-992 ASAGKGVGGFSGAG
+992 
-1006 QSASPEEPIY
+1006 
-1016 AQVAK
+1016 
-1021 KVRAKIDQ
+1021 
-1029 LNESASAINRKMDRI
+1029 
-1044 NKIASAGKGVGGFR
+1044 
-1058 GAGQSASPE
+1058 
-1067 EPIYAQVA
+1067 
-1075 KKVRAKIDQLNESA
+1075 
-1089 SAINRKMDRI
+1089 
-1099 NKIASAGKGVGGF
+1099 
-1112 SGAGQSASPEE
+1112 
-1123 PLYAQV
+1123 
-1129 AKKVRAK
+1129 
-1136 IDQLNESASAIN
+1136 
-1148 RKIDRINKIAS
+1148 
-1159 AGKGV
+1159 
-1164 GGFRGAGQSAS
+1164 
-1175 PEEPIY
+1175 
-1181 AQVAK
+1181 
-1186 KVSAKIDQLNESAS
+1186 
-1200 AINRKMDRINKIAS
+1200 
-1214 AGKGVGG
+1214 
-1221 FSGAGQSASPE
+1221 
-1232 EPLYAQVAKKV
+1232 
-1243 SAKIDQLNESASA
+1243 
-1256 INRKID
+1256 
-1262 RINKIASA
+1262 
-1270 GKGVGGFSGAGQ
+1270 
-1282 SASPEEPLY
+1282 
-1291 AQVAKKV
+1291 
-1298 RAKIDQLNESASA
+1298 
-1311 INRKMDRI
+1311 
-1319 NKIASAGKGVGGF
+1319 
-1332 RGAGQS
+1332 
-1338 ASPEEPLYAQVA
+1338 
-1350 KKVSAKIDQLNE
+1350 
-1362 SASAINRKIDRINKI
+1362 
-1377 ASAGKGVGG
+1377 
-1386 FRGAGQSASPE
+1386 
-1397 EPLYAQ
+1397 
-1403 VAKKVRAKIDQL
+1403 
-1415 NESASAINRK
+1415 
-1425 IDRINKIASAG
+1425 
-1436 KGVGGFRGAGQS
+1436 
-1448 ASPEE
+1448 
-1453 PLYAQV
+1453 
-1459 AKKVRAKIDQLNESA
+1459 
-1474 SAINRKIDR
+1474 
-1483 INKIASAGKGVGGF
+1483 
-1497 SGAGQSASPEEPLY
+1497 
-1511 AQVAKKVRAKIDQLN
+1511 
-1526 ESASAINRKMDRI
+1526 
-1539 NKIASAGKG
+1539 
-1548 VGGFRGAGQSAS
+1548 
-1560 PEEPLYA
+1560 
-1567 QVAKKV
+1567 
-1573 SAKIDQLNESAS
+1573 
-1585 AINRKM
+1585 
-1591 DRINKI
+1591 
-1597 ASAGKGV
+1597 
-1604 GGFRGAGQSASP
+1604 
-1616 EEPIYAQVAKKVSAK
+1616 
-1631 IDQLNESASAINR
+1631 
-1644 KMDRINKIASAGK
+1644 
-1657 GVGGFR
+1657 
-1663 GAGQSASPE
+1663 
-1672 EPLYAQVAKKVS
+1672 
-1684 AKIDQLNESASAI
+1684 
-1697 NRKIDRI
+1697 
-1704 NKIASAGKGVG
+1704 
-1715 GFSGAGQSASP
+1715 
-1726 EEPIYAQVAKKVS
+1726 
-1739 AKIDQLNESAS
+1739 
-1750 AINRKIDRINKIA
+1750 
-1763 SAGKGVGGFSGAG
+1763 
-1776 QSASPEPIYATID
+1776 SASPEPIYATID
-1789 FDEANQAGFSL
+1789 FDEANQAGFPL
-1800 RRSAAVNDLSKVGL
+1800 RRYAPVNDLSKVGL

-1829 AVSEAKA
+1829 AVSEAKT
-1836 GHFDKLEQKIDE
+1836 GHFDNLEQKIDE

-1979 SLMKANVEHGVKNTT
+1979 SLMKANVEHGVENTT
-1994 KGGFQKS
+1994 RSGFQKS

>member
-1 MTNETIDQT
+1 MINETIDQT
-10 TTPDQTLNQTDFVPQ
+10 TTPDQTLNPTDFIPQ
-25 RFINNLQAAFI
+25 RFINNLQVAFL
-36 KVDNAVASF
+36 KVDSAVASF

-54 KNDRDNRQAF
+54 KNDKDNRQAF

-138 INTQQIQNFM
+138 INTQQIRNFM

-179 NQIRSDEKFMG
+179 NQMRSDEKFMG
-190 VFDEFLKAR
+190 VFDESLKER

-204 NAEPTGGDW
+204 NGEPAGGDW

-245 IATTTTDIQGL
+245 LATTTTDIQGL

-271 KFTLGDM
+271 KFTLGDV

-307 VLMGSH
+307 VLMGGH
-313 SGIEPE
+313 SNIEPE

-349 NVATLINAHLNN
+349 NVATLINVHLNN

-379 YLYKQDQLTGLKQ
+379 YLYKEDQLTGLKQ
-392 ALSQEEI
+392 AMSQEEI
-399 QNKVDFMEFLAQN
+399 RNKVDFMEFLAQN

-427 QTEIG
+427 HTEIG

-444 LGSDHIAFVSKKDP
+444 LGNDHVAFVSKKDP
-458 KHLALVTEFGNGEV
+458 KHLALITEFGNGEV

-480 KKQDKALDGETKT
+480 KKQDKALDGEVKT

-515 NVSKSPDKGLGAT
+515 NASKSPDKGVGAT

-556 YIRRDLEDKLWAKG
+556 YIRRDLEDKLWTKG
-570 LSPQEANKLIKDFLN
+570 LSPQEVNKLIKDFLN

-622 SLRKRE
+622 SIRKRE
-628 SLEKE
+628 HLEKE

-666 KEASKEARAAAF
+666 QEASKEARAAAF
-678 DPNLKGVRSELSD
+678 DPNLKGVRNELSD

-798 ETKLTGNFSK
+798 ETKLTGDFSK

-816 KNLSLDLGKNSDLQ
+816 KNLSLDQKNESFNVGKNSDLQ
-830 FVRDG
+830 SVRDS

-842 NGLSKTEATTLTKN
+842 NGLSKTEATKLSKN

-870 KSNNNNNGL
+870 KSNNNSNGL

-884 PIYAQVNKKKAGQAT
+884 PIYAQVNKKKAGQ
-899 SPEEPIYA
+899 
-907 QVARK
+907 V
-912 MSVKIDQLNE
+912 
-922 AASAINRKI
+922 
-931 DRINKIASAG
+931 
-941 KGVGGFSGAGQS
+941 
-953 ASPEEPIYAQVAKKV
+953 ASPEEPIYTQVAKKV
-968 SAKIDQLNESASAI
+968 NARIDRLNKIASTINGKIDQLNRTASA
-982 NRKIDRINKI
+982 N
-992 ASAGKGVGGFSGAG
+992 KGVGDFSGAG
-1006 QSASPEEPIY
+1006 
-1016 AQVAK
+1016 
-1021 KVRAKIDQ
+1021 R
-1029 LNESASAINRKMDRI
+1029 
-1044 NKIASAGKGVGGFR
+1044 
-1058 GAGQSASPE
+1058 
-1067 EPIYAQVA
+1067 
-1075 KKVRAKIDQLNESA
+1075 
-1089 SAINRKMDRI
+1089 
-1099 NKIASAGKGVGGF
+1099 
-1112 SGAGQSASPEE
+1112 
-1123 PLYAQV
+1123 
-1129 AKKVRAK
+1129 
-1136 IDQLNESASAIN
+1136 
-1148 RKIDRINKIAS
+1148 
-1159 AGKGV
+1159 
-1164 GGFRGAGQSAS
+1164 
-1175 PEEPIY
+1175 
-1181 AQVAK
+1181 
-1186 KVSAKIDQLNESAS
+1186 
-1200 AINRKMDRINKIAS
+1200 
-1214 AGKGVGG
+1214 
-1221 FSGAGQSASPE
+1221 
-1232 EPLYAQVAKKV
+1232 
-1243 SAKIDQLNESASA
+1243 
-1256 INRKID
+1256 
-1262 RINKIASA
+1262 
-1270 GKGVGGFSGAGQ
+1270 
-1282 SASPEEPLY
+1282 
-1291 AQVAKKV
+1291 
-1298 RAKIDQLNESASA
+1298 
-1311 INRKMDRI
+1311 
-1319 NKIASAGKGVGGF
+1319 
-1332 RGAGQS
+1332 
-1338 ASPEEPLYAQVA
+1338 
-1350 KKVSAKIDQLNE
+1350 
-1362 SASAINRKIDRINKI
+1362 
-1377 ASAGKGVGG
+1377 
-1386 FRGAGQSASPE
+1386 
-1397 EPLYAQ
+1397 
-1403 VAKKVRAKIDQL
+1403 
-1415 NESASAINRK
+1415 
-1425 IDRINKIASAG
+1425 
-1436 KGVGGFRGAGQS
+1436 
-1448 ASPEE
+1448 
-1453 PLYAQV
+1453 
-1459 AKKVRAKIDQLNESA
+1459 
-1474 SAINRKIDR
+1474 
-1483 INKIASAGKGVGGF
+1483 
-1497 SGAGQSASPEEPLY
+1497 
-1511 AQVAKKVRAKIDQLN
+1511 
-1526 ESASAINRKMDRI
+1526 
-1539 NKIASAGKG
+1539 
-1548 VGGFRGAGQSAS
+1548 
-1560 PEEPLYA
+1560 
-1567 QVAKKV
+1567 
-1573 SAKIDQLNESAS
+1573 
-1585 AINRKM
+1585 
-1591 DRINKI
+1591 
-1597 ASAGKGV
+1597 
-1604 GGFRGAGQSASP
+1604 
-1616 EEPIYAQVAKKVSAK
+1616 
-1631 IDQLNESASAINR
+1631 
-1644 KMDRINKIASAGK
+1644 
-1657 GVGGFR
+1657 
-1663 GAGQSASPE
+1663 
-1672 EPLYAQVAKKVS
+1672 
-1684 AKIDQLNESASAI
+1684 
-1697 NRKIDRI
+1697 
-1704 NKIASAGKGVG
+1704 
-1715 GFSGAGQSASP
+1715 
-1726 EEPIYAQVAKKVS
+1726 
-1739 AKIDQLNESAS
+1739 
-1750 AINRKIDRINKIA
+1750 
-1763 SAGKGVGGFSGAG
+1763 
-1776 QSASPEPIYATID
+1776 SASPEPIYATID
-1789 FDEANQAGFSL
+1789 FDEANQAGFPL
-1800 RRSAAVNDLSKVGL
+1800 RRYAGVNDLSKVGL

-1821 RRIGDLNQ
+1821 RRIGDLSQ
-1829 AVSEAKA
+1829 AVSEAKT
-1836 GHFDKLEQKIDE
+1836 GHFDNLEQKIDE

-1856 ALKLWV
+1856 AVKLWV

-1876 DNYATNSHTRIN
+1876 DNYATNSHIRIN
-1888 SNVQSGTINEKATG
+1888 SNVQNGGINEKATG

-1953 KLNNAVKDIKSSFVQ
+1953 KLNNAVKDIKSNFVQ
-1968 FLTNTFSTGSY
+1968 FLTNAFSTGSY
-1979 SLMKANVEHGVKNTT
+1979 SLMKANAEHGVKNTNT
-1994 KGGFQKS
+1994 KSGFQKS

>member
-10 TTPDQTLNQTDFVPQ
+10 TTPDQTPNPTDFVPQ
-25 RFINNLQAAFI
+25 RFINNLQVAFL
-36 KVDNAVASF
+36 KVDNAVASY

-77 AIKNPTKK
+77 AIKNPAKK

-138 INTQQIQNFM
+138 INTQQIRNFM

-179 NQIRSDEKFMG
+179 NQIRSDQKFMG
-190 VFDEFLKAR
+190 VFDESLKER

-204 NAEPTGGDW
+204 NAEPAGDW

-245 IATTTTDIQGL
+245 LATTTTDIQGL

-307 VLMGSH
+307 VLMGGH
-313 SGIEPE
+313 SNIEPE

-344 NQQGS
+344 NQQGN

-361 GSGLVI
+361 GSGLII
-367 AGNENGIKNPSF
+367 AGNEDGIKNPSF
-379 YLYKQDQLTGLKQ
+379 YLYKEDQLTGSQ
-392 ALSQEEI
+392 RALSQEEI
-399 QNKVDFMEFLAQN
+399 QNKVDFMEFLARN

-427 QTEIG
+427 QTEIEY
-432 NFQKDR
+432 FQKDR

-444 LGSDHIAFVSKKDP
+444 LGNDHIAFVSKKDP
-458 KHLALVTEFGNGEV
+458 KHLALITEFGNGEV

-480 KKQDKALDGETKT
+480 KKQDKALDGEVKT

-515 NVSKSPDKGLGAT
+515 NASKSPDKGVGAT

-556 YIRRDLEDKLWAKG
+556 YIRRDLEDKLRAKG
-570 LSPQEANKLIKDFLN
+570 LSPQEANKFIKDFLN
-585 SNKELVG
+585 SNKEMVG

-628 SLEKE
+628 HLEKE

-786 TDKVDNLNQAVS
+786 TDKVENLNQAVS
-798 ETKLTGNFSK
+798 ETKLTGDFSK

-816 KNLSLDLGKNSDLQ
+816 KNLSLDQKNESFNVGKNSDLQ
-830 FVRDG
+830 FVRDS

-842 NGLSKTEATTLTKN
+842 NGLSKTEATKLSKN
-856 FSDIRKELSEKLFG
+856 FSDIKKELSEKLFG
-870 KSNNNNNGL
+870 NSNNNNNGL

-907 QVARK
+907 QVAK
-912 MSVKIDQLNE
+912 KVSAKIDQLNE
-922 AASAINRKI
+922 ATLAINRKI

-941 KGVGGFSGAGQS
+941 KGVGGFSGAG
-953 ASPEEPIYAQVAKKV
+953 
-968 SAKIDQLNESASAI
+968 
-982 NRKIDRINKI
+982 R
-992 ASAGKGVGGFSGAG
+992 
-1006 QSASPEEPIY
+1006 
-1016 AQVAK
+1016 
-1021 KVRAKIDQ
+1021 
-1029 LNESASAINRKMDRI
+1029 
-1044 NKIASAGKGVGGFR
+1044 
-1058 GAGQSASPE
+1058 
-1067 EPIYAQVA
+1067 
-1075 KKVRAKIDQLNESA
+1075 
-1089 SAINRKMDRI
+1089 
-1099 NKIASAGKGVGGF
+1099 
-1112 SGAGQSASPEE
+1112 
-1123 PLYAQV
+1123 
-1129 AKKVRAK
+1129 
-1136 IDQLNESASAIN
+1136 
-1148 RKIDRINKIAS
+1148 
-1159 AGKGV
+1159 
-1164 GGFRGAGQSAS
+1164 
-1175 PEEPIY
+1175 
-1181 AQVAK
+1181 
-1186 KVSAKIDQLNESAS
+1186 
-1200 AINRKMDRINKIAS
+1200 
-1214 AGKGVGG
+1214 
-1221 FSGAGQSASPE
+1221 
-1232 EPLYAQVAKKV
+1232 
-1243 SAKIDQLNESASA
+1243 
-1256 INRKID
+1256 
-1262 RINKIASA
+1262 
-1270 GKGVGGFSGAGQ
+1270 
-1282 SASPEEPLY
+1282 
-1291 AQVAKKV
+1291 
-1298 RAKIDQLNESASA
+1298 
-1311 INRKMDRI
+1311 
-1319 NKIASAGKGVGGF
+1319 
-1332 RGAGQS
+1332 
-1338 ASPEEPLYAQVA
+1338 
-1350 KKVSAKIDQLNE
+1350 
-1362 SASAINRKIDRINKI
+1362 
-1377 ASAGKGVGG
+1377 
-1386 FRGAGQSASPE
+1386 
-1397 EPLYAQ
+1397 
-1403 VAKKVRAKIDQL
+1403 
-1415 NESASAINRK
+1415 
-1425 IDRINKIASAG
+1425 
-1436 KGVGGFRGAGQS
+1436 
-1448 ASPEE
+1448 
-1453 PLYAQV
+1453 
-1459 AKKVRAKIDQLNESA
+1459 
-1474 SAINRKIDR
+1474 
-1483 INKIASAGKGVGGF
+1483 
-1497 SGAGQSASPEEPLY
+1497 
-1511 AQVAKKVRAKIDQLN
+1511 
-1526 ESASAINRKMDRI
+1526 
-1539 NKIASAGKG
+1539 
-1548 VGGFRGAGQSAS
+1548 
-1560 PEEPLYA
+1560 
-1567 QVAKKV
+1567 
-1573 SAKIDQLNESAS
+1573 
-1585 AINRKM
+1585 
-1591 DRINKI
+1591 
-1597 ASAGKGV
+1597 
-1604 GGFRGAGQSASP
+1604 
-1616 EEPIYAQVAKKVSAK
+1616 
-1631 IDQLNESASAINR
+1631 
-1644 KMDRINKIASAGK
+1644 
-1657 GVGGFR
+1657 
-1663 GAGQSASPE
+1663 
-1672 EPLYAQVAKKVS
+1672 
-1684 AKIDQLNESASAI
+1684 
-1697 NRKIDRI
+1697 
-1704 NKIASAGKGVG
+1704 
-1715 GFSGAGQSASP
+1715 
-1726 EEPIYAQVAKKVS
+1726 
-1739 AKIDQLNESAS
+1739 
-1750 AINRKIDRINKIA
+1750 
-1763 SAGKGVGGFSGAG
+1763 
-1776 QSASPEPIYATID
+1776 SASPEPIYATID
-1789 FDEANQAGFSL
+1789 FDEANQAGFPL
-1800 RRSAAVNDLSKVGL
+1800 RRYAPVNDLSKVGL

-1821 RRIGDLNQ
+1821 RRIGDLSQ
-1829 AVSEAKA
+1829 AVSEAKT
-1836 GHFDKLEQKIDE
+1836 GHFGNLEQKIDE

-1869 TGLQAKL
+1869 TSLQAKL

-1888 SNVQSGTINEKATG
+1888 SNVKDGTINEKATG
-1902 MLTQKNPEWLKL
+1902 VLTQKNPEWLKL

-1922 NVGSA
+1922 NVGST

-1953 KLNNAVKDIKSSFVQ
+1953 KLNSAIKDIKSNFVQ
-1968 FLTNTFSTGSY
+1968 FLTNTFSQGSY
-1979 SLMKANVEHGVKNTT
+1979 NLMKANVEHGVKNTNT
-1994 KGGFQKS
+1994 KSGFQKS

>member
-10 TTPDQTLNQTDFVPQ
+10 TTPDQTLNPTDFVPQ
-25 RFINNLQAAFI
+25 RFINNLQVAFL
-36 KVDNAVASF
+36 KVDEAVASF

-77 AIKNPTKK
+77 AIKNPAKK

-138 INTQQIQNFM
+138 INTQQIRNFM

-179 NQIRSDEKFMG
+179 NQIRSDQKFMG
-190 VFDEFLKAR
+190 VFDESLKER

-204 NAEPTGGDW
+204 NAEPAGDW

-245 IATTTTDIQGL
+245 LATTTTDIQGL

-307 VLMGSH
+307 VLMGGH
-313 SGIEPE
+313 SSIEPE

-344 NQQGS
+344 DQQGS
-349 NVATLINAHLNN
+349 NVATLINAHLHN
-361 GSGLVI
+361 GSGLII
-367 AGNENGIKNPSF
+367 AGNEDGIKNPSF
-379 YLYKQDQLTGLKQ
+379 YLYKEDQLTGLKQ
-392 ALSQEEI
+392 AMSQEEI
-399 QNKVDFMEFLAQN
+399 QNKVDFMEFLARN

-427 QTEIG
+427 QTEIE

-444 LGSDHIAFVSKKDP
+444 LGNDHIAFVSKKDP

-515 NVSKSPDKGLGAT
+515 NASKSPDKGVSAT

-556 YIRRDLEDKLWAKG
+556 YIRRDLEDKLLAKG

-592 KVSNFNKAVA
+592 KVSNFNQAVA

-628 SLEKE
+628 HLEKE

-666 KEASKEARAAAF
+666 KEASKEARAVAF
-678 DPNLKGVRSELSD
+678 DPNLKGIRSELSD

-708 ELKNGK
+708 DFKNGK

-760 KDFSKVTQAKSDLE
+760 NDFSKVTQAKSDLE

-786 TDKVDNLNQAVS
+786 TDKVENLNQAVS
-798 ETKLTGNFSK
+798 ETKLTGDFSK

-816 KNLSLDLGKNSDLQ
+816 KNLSLDQKNESFNVGKNSDLQ
-830 FVRDG
+830 SVRDS

-842 NGLSKTEATTLTKN
+842 NGLSKTEATKLSKN

-870 KSNNNNNGL
+870 KSNNNSNGL

-884 PIYAQVNKKKAGQAT
+884 PIYAQVNKKKTGQVA

-907 QVARK
+907 QVAK
-912 MSVKIDQLNE
+912 KVSAKIDQLNE
-922 AASAINRKI
+922 ATSAINRKI

-941 KGVGGFSGAGQS
+941 KGVGGFSGAG
-953 ASPEEPIYAQVAKKV
+953 
-968 SAKIDQLNESASAI
+968 
-982 NRKIDRINKI
+982 R
-992 ASAGKGVGGFSGAG
+992 
-1006 QSASPEEPIY
+1006 
-1016 AQVAK
+1016 
-1021 KVRAKIDQ
+1021 
-1029 LNESASAINRKMDRI
+1029 
-1044 NKIASAGKGVGGFR
+1044 
-1058 GAGQSASPE
+1058 
-1067 EPIYAQVA
+1067 
-1075 KKVRAKIDQLNESA
+1075 
-1089 SAINRKMDRI
+1089 
-1099 NKIASAGKGVGGF
+1099 
-1112 SGAGQSASPEE
+1112 
-1123 PLYAQV
+1123 
-1129 AKKVRAK
+1129 
-1136 IDQLNESASAIN
+1136 
-1148 RKIDRINKIAS
+1148 
-1159 AGKGV
+1159 
-1164 GGFRGAGQSAS
+1164 
-1175 PEEPIY
+1175 
-1181 AQVAK
+1181 
-1186 KVSAKIDQLNESAS
+1186 
-1200 AINRKMDRINKIAS
+1200 
-1214 AGKGVGG
+1214 
-1221 FSGAGQSASPE
+1221 
-1232 EPLYAQVAKKV
+1232 
-1243 SAKIDQLNESASA
+1243 
-1256 INRKID
+1256 
-1262 RINKIASA
+1262 
-1270 GKGVGGFSGAGQ
+1270 
-1282 SASPEEPLY
+1282 
-1291 AQVAKKV
+1291 
-1298 RAKIDQLNESASA
+1298 
-1311 INRKMDRI
+1311 
-1319 NKIASAGKGVGGF
+1319 
-1332 RGAGQS
+1332 
-1338 ASPEEPLYAQVA
+1338 
-1350 KKVSAKIDQLNE
+1350 
-1362 SASAINRKIDRINKI
+1362 
-1377 ASAGKGVGG
+1377 
-1386 FRGAGQSASPE
+1386 
-1397 EPLYAQ
+1397 
-1403 VAKKVRAKIDQL
+1403 
-1415 NESASAINRK
+1415 
-1425 IDRINKIASAG
+1425 
-1436 KGVGGFRGAGQS
+1436 
-1448 ASPEE
+1448 
-1453 PLYAQV
+1453 
-1459 AKKVRAKIDQLNESA
+1459 
-1474 SAINRKIDR
+1474 
-1483 INKIASAGKGVGGF
+1483 
-1497 SGAGQSASPEEPLY
+1497 
-1511 AQVAKKVRAKIDQLN
+1511 
-1526 ESASAINRKMDRI
+1526 
-1539 NKIASAGKG
+1539 
-1548 VGGFRGAGQSAS
+1548 
-1560 PEEPLYA
+1560 
-1567 QVAKKV
+1567 
-1573 SAKIDQLNESAS
+1573 
-1585 AINRKM
+1585 
-1591 DRINKI
+1591 
-1597 ASAGKGV
+1597 
-1604 GGFRGAGQSASP
+1604 
-1616 EEPIYAQVAKKVSAK
+1616 
-1631 IDQLNESASAINR
+1631 
-1644 KMDRINKIASAGK
+1644 
-1657 GVGGFR
+1657 
-1663 GAGQSASPE
+1663 
-1672 EPLYAQVAKKVS
+1672 
-1684 AKIDQLNESASAI
+1684 
-1697 NRKIDRI
+1697 
-1704 NKIASAGKGVG
+1704 
-1715 GFSGAGQSASP
+1715 
-1726 EEPIYAQVAKKVS
+1726 
-1739 AKIDQLNESAS
+1739 
-1750 AINRKIDRINKIA
+1750 
-1763 SAGKGVGGFSGAG
+1763 
-1776 QSASPEPIYATID
+1776 SASPEPIYATID
-1789 FDEANQAGFSL
+1789 FDEANQAGFPL

-1856 ALKLWV
+1856 AVKLWV

-1888 SNVQSGTINEKATG
+1888 SNVKNGTINEKVTG

-1914 VNDKIVAH
+1914 LNDKIVAH
-1922 NVGSA
+1922 NVGSTP
-1927 HLSEYDKIGFN
+1927 LSEYDKIGFN

-1953 KLNNAVKDIKSSFVQ
+1953 KLNNAVKDIKSNFVQ
-1968 FLTNTFSTGSY
+1968 FLTNAFSQGSY
-1979 SLMKANVEHGVKNTT
+1979 NLMKANVELGVKNTNT

>member
-10 TTPDQTLNQTDFVPQ
+10 ITPDQTPNQTDFVPQ
-25 RFINNLQAAFI
+25 RFINNLQVAFL
-36 KVDNAVASF
+36 KVDNAVASY
-45 DPDQKPIVD
+45 DLDQKPIVD
-54 KNDRDNRQAF
+54 KNDKDNRQAF

-77 AIKNPTKK
+77 AIKNPAKK

-138 INTQQIQNFM
+138 INTQTIRNFM

-179 NQIRSDEKFMG
+179 NQIRSDQKFMG
-190 VFDEFLKAR
+190 VFDESLKER

-204 NAEPTGGDW
+204 NAEPAGDW

-245 IATTTTDIQGL
+245 LATTTTDIQGL

-307 VLMGSH
+307 VLMGGH
-313 SGIEPE
+313 SSIEPE

-344 NQQGS
+344 DQQGS
-349 NVATLINAHLNN
+349 NVATLINAHLHN

-379 YLYKQDQLTGLKQ
+379 YLYKEDQLTGLKQ
-392 ALSQEEI
+392 AMSQEEI
-399 QNKVDFMEFLAQN
+399 QNKVDFMEFLARN

-444 LGSDHIAFVSKKDP
+444 LGNDHVAFVSKKDL

-480 KKQDKALDGETKT
+480 KKQDKALDGEVKT

-500 YDGVMFVDYSNFKYT
+500 YDGMMFVDYSNFKYT
-515 NVSKSPDKGLGAT
+515 NASKSPDKGVGTT

-570 LSPQEANKLIKDFLN
+570 LSSQEANKLIKDFLN

-592 KVSNFNKAVA
+592 KVSDFNKAVA

-628 SLEKE
+628 HLEKE
-633 VAKKLESR
+633 VVKKLESR

-666 KEASKEARAAAF
+666 QEASKEARVVAF
-678 DPNLKGVRSELSD
+678 DPNLKGIGSELSD

-708 ELKNGK
+708 ELKNG
-714 NNDFSKAEE
+714 NNKDFSKAEE
-723 TLKALKDSVKDLGIN
+723 TLKTIKDSVKDLGIN

-786 TDKVDNLNQAVS
+786 TDKVDNLNQAVL
-798 ETKLTGNFSK
+798 ETKLTGDFSK

-816 KNLSLDLGKNSDLQ
+816 KNLSLDQKNESFNVGKNSDLQ
-830 FVRDG
+830 SVRDS

-842 NGLSKTEATTLTKN
+842 NGLSKTEATKLSKN

-870 KSNNNNNGL
+870 KSNSNGL

-884 PIYAQVNKKKAGQAT
+884 PIYAQVNKKKAGQ
-899 SPEEPIYA
+899 
-907 QVARK
+907 V
-912 MSVKIDQLNE
+912 
-922 AASAINRKI
+922 
-931 DRINKIASAG
+931 
-941 KGVGGFSGAGQS
+941 

-968 SAKIDQLNESASAI
+968 SAKIDQLNEATS
-982 NRKIDRINKI
+982 
-992 ASAGKGVGGFSGAG
+992 V
-1006 QSASPEEPIY
+1006 
-1016 AQVAK
+1016 
-1021 KVRAKIDQ
+1021 
-1029 LNESASAINRKMDRI
+1029 
-1044 NKIASAGKGVGGFR
+1044 
-1058 GAGQSASPE
+1058 
-1067 EPIYAQVA
+1067 
-1075 KKVRAKIDQLNESA
+1075 
-1089 SAINRKMDRI
+1089 
-1099 NKIASAGKGVGGF
+1099 
-1112 SGAGQSASPEE
+1112 
-1123 PLYAQV
+1123 
-1129 AKKVRAK
+1129 
-1136 IDQLNESASAIN
+1136 
-1148 RKIDRINKIAS
+1148 
-1159 AGKGV
+1159 
-1164 GGFRGAGQSAS
+1164 
-1175 PEEPIY
+1175 
-1181 AQVAK
+1181 
-1186 KVSAKIDQLNESAS
+1186 
-1200 AINRKMDRINKIAS
+1200 
-1214 AGKGVGG
+1214 
-1221 FSGAGQSASPE
+1221 
-1232 EPLYAQVAKKV
+1232 
-1243 SAKIDQLNESASA
+1243 
-1256 INRKID
+1256 
-1262 RINKIASA
+1262 
-1270 GKGVGGFSGAGQ
+1270 
-1282 SASPEEPLY
+1282 
-1291 AQVAKKV
+1291 
-1298 RAKIDQLNESASA
+1298 
-1311 INRKMDRI
+1311 
-1319 NKIASAGKGVGGF
+1319 
-1332 RGAGQS
+1332 
-1338 ASPEEPLYAQVA
+1338 
-1350 KKVSAKIDQLNE
+1350 
-1362 SASAINRKIDRINKI
+1362 
-1377 ASAGKGVGG
+1377 
-1386 FRGAGQSASPE
+1386 
-1397 EPLYAQ
+1397 
-1403 VAKKVRAKIDQL
+1403 
-1415 NESASAINRK
+1415 
-1425 IDRINKIASAG
+1425 
-1436 KGVGGFRGAGQS
+1436 
-1448 ASPEE
+1448 
-1453 PLYAQV
+1453 
-1459 AKKVRAKIDQLNESA
+1459 
-1474 SAINRKIDR
+1474 
-1483 INKIASAGKGVGGF
+1483 
-1497 SGAGQSASPEEPLY
+1497 
-1511 AQVAKKVRAKIDQLN
+1511 
-1526 ESASAINRKMDRI
+1526 
-1539 NKIASAGKG
+1539 
-1548 VGGFRGAGQSAS
+1548 
-1560 PEEPLYA
+1560 
-1567 QVAKKV
+1567 
-1573 SAKIDQLNESAS
+1573 
-1585 AINRKM
+1585 
-1591 DRINKI
+1591 
-1597 ASAGKGV
+1597 
-1604 GGFRGAGQSASP
+1604 
-1616 EEPIYAQVAKKVSAK
+1616 
-1631 IDQLNESASAINR
+1631 
-1644 KMDRINKIASAGK
+1644 
-1657 GVGGFR
+1657 
-1663 GAGQSASPE
+1663 
-1672 EPLYAQVAKKVS
+1672 
-1684 AKIDQLNESASAI
+1684 
-1697 NRKIDRI
+1697 
-1704 NKIASAGKGVG
+1704 
-1715 GFSGAGQSASP
+1715 
-1726 EEPIYAQVAKKVS
+1726 
-1739 AKIDQLNESAS
+1739 
-1750 AINRKIDRINKIA
+1750 INRKIDRINKIA

-1789 FDEANQAGFSL
+1789 FDEANQAGSPL
-1800 RRSAAVNDLSKVGL
+1800 RRYAAVNDLSKVGL

-1821 RRIGDLNQ
+1821 RRIGDLSQ
-1829 AVSEAKA
+1829 AVSEAKT
-1836 GHFDKLEQKIDE
+1836 GRFGKLEQKIDE

-1856 ALKLWV
+1856 AVKLWV

-1869 TGLQAKL
+1869 TSLQAKL

-1902 MLTQKNPEWLKL
+1902 MLNAKNPEWLKL

-1922 NVGSA
+1922 NVGSTP
-1927 HLSEYDKIGFN
+1927 LSEYDKIGFN

-1953 KLNNAVKDIKSSFVQ
+1953 KLNNAVKDIKSGFVQ
-1968 FLTNTFSTGSY
+1968 FLTNTFSQGSY
-1979 SLMKANVEHGVKNTT
+1979 NLMKANVEHGVKNTT
-1994 KGGFQKS
+1994 KSGFQKS

>member
-10 TTPDQTLNQTDFVPQ
+10 PDQTDFVPQ
-25 RFINNLQAAFI
+25 QFINNLQVAFI
-36 KVDNAVASF
+36 KVDSAVASF

-104 LIAVDSSVDSFKKF
+104 LIAVDSSVESFRKF

-138 INTQQIQNFM
+138 INTQQIRNFM

-179 NQIRSDEKFMG
+179 NQIRSDQKFMG
-190 VFDEFLKAR
+190 VFDESLKER

-204 NAEPTGGDW
+204 NAEPAGGDW

-234 HQEPRPDFEQN
+234 NQEPRPDFEQN
-245 IATTTTDIQGL
+245 LATTTTDIQGL

-266 RGNFS
+266 RGNFF
-271 KFTLGDM
+271 KFTLGDV

-313 SGIEPE
+313 SNIEPE

-344 NQQGS
+344 NQQGN
-349 NVATLINAHLNN
+349 NVATLINAHLHN

-367 AGNENGIKNPSF
+367 AGNEDGIKNPSF
-379 YLYKQDQLTGLKQ
+379 YLYKEDQLTGLKQ
-392 ALSQEEI
+392 AMSQEEI
-399 QNKVDFMEFLAQN
+399 QNKVDFMEFLVQN

-444 LGSDHIAFVSKKDP
+444 LGNDHIAFVSKKDL

-500 YDGVMFVDYSNFKYT
+500 YDGVMFVNYSNFKYT
-515 NVSKSPDKGLGAT
+515 NASKSPNKGVGAT

-585 SNKELVG
+585 SNKEMVG

-610 DEVKKAQKDLEK
+610 DGVKKAQKDLEK

-628 SLEKE
+628 HLEKE

-723 TLKALKDSVKDLGIN
+723 TLKALKDLVKDLAIN

-798 ETKLTGNFSK
+798 ETKLTGDFSK

-830 FVRDG
+830 KSVKNN
-835 VRGTLVG
+835 VNGTLVG

-856 FSDIRKELSEKLFG
+856 FSDIRKELNEKLFG
-870 KSNNNNNGL
+870 NSNNNNNGL
-879 KNNEE
+879 KNE

-907 QVARK
+907 QVAK
-912 MSVKIDQLNE
+912 KVSAKIDQLNE
-922 AASAINRKI
+922 ATSAINRKI

-941 KGVGGFSGAGQS
+941 KGVGGFSGAG
-953 ASPEEPIYAQVAKKV
+953 
-968 SAKIDQLNESASAI
+968 
-982 NRKIDRINKI
+982 R
-992 ASAGKGVGGFSGAG
+992 
-1006 QSASPEEPIY
+1006 
-1016 AQVAK
+1016 
-1021 KVRAKIDQ
+1021 
-1029 LNESASAINRKMDRI
+1029 
-1044 NKIASAGKGVGGFR
+1044 
-1058 GAGQSASPE
+1058 
-1067 EPIYAQVA
+1067 
-1075 KKVRAKIDQLNESA
+1075 
-1089 SAINRKMDRI
+1089 
-1099 NKIASAGKGVGGF
+1099 
-1112 SGAGQSASPEE
+1112 
-1123 PLYAQV
+1123 
-1129 AKKVRAK
+1129 
-1136 IDQLNESASAIN
+1136 
-1148 RKIDRINKIAS
+1148 
-1159 AGKGV
+1159 
-1164 GGFRGAGQSAS
+1164 
-1175 PEEPIY
+1175 
-1181 AQVAK
+1181 
-1186 KVSAKIDQLNESAS
+1186 
-1200 AINRKMDRINKIAS
+1200 
-1214 AGKGVGG
+1214 
-1221 FSGAGQSASPE
+1221 
-1232 EPLYAQVAKKV
+1232 
-1243 SAKIDQLNESASA
+1243 
-1256 INRKID
+1256 
-1262 RINKIASA
+1262 
-1270 GKGVGGFSGAGQ
+1270 
-1282 SASPEEPLY
+1282 
-1291 AQVAKKV
+1291 
-1298 RAKIDQLNESASA
+1298 
-1311 INRKMDRI
+1311 
-1319 NKIASAGKGVGGF
+1319 
-1332 RGAGQS
+1332 
-1338 ASPEEPLYAQVA
+1338 
-1350 KKVSAKIDQLNE
+1350 
-1362 SASAINRKIDRINKI
+1362 
-1377 ASAGKGVGG
+1377 
-1386 FRGAGQSASPE
+1386 
-1397 EPLYAQ
+1397 
-1403 VAKKVRAKIDQL
+1403 
-1415 NESASAINRK
+1415 
-1425 IDRINKIASAG
+1425 
-1436 KGVGGFRGAGQS
+1436 
-1448 ASPEE
+1448 
-1453 PLYAQV
+1453 
-1459 AKKVRAKIDQLNESA
+1459 
-1474 SAINRKIDR
+1474 
-1483 INKIASAGKGVGGF
+1483 
-1497 SGAGQSASPEEPLY
+1497 
-1511 AQVAKKVRAKIDQLN
+1511 
-1526 ESASAINRKMDRI
+1526 
-1539 NKIASAGKG
+1539 
-1548 VGGFRGAGQSAS
+1548 
-1560 PEEPLYA
+1560 
-1567 QVAKKV
+1567 
-1573 SAKIDQLNESAS
+1573 
-1585 AINRKM
+1585 
-1591 DRINKI
+1591 
-1597 ASAGKGV
+1597 
-1604 GGFRGAGQSASP
+1604 
-1616 EEPIYAQVAKKVSAK
+1616 
-1631 IDQLNESASAINR
+1631 
-1644 KMDRINKIASAGK
+1644 
-1657 GVGGFR
+1657 
-1663 GAGQSASPE
+1663 
-1672 EPLYAQVAKKVS
+1672 
-1684 AKIDQLNESASAI
+1684 
-1697 NRKIDRI
+1697 
-1704 NKIASAGKGVG
+1704 
-1715 GFSGAGQSASP
+1715 
-1726 EEPIYAQVAKKVS
+1726 
-1739 AKIDQLNESAS
+1739 
-1750 AINRKIDRINKIA
+1750 
-1763 SAGKGVGGFSGAG
+1763 
-1776 QSASPEPIYATID
+1776 SASPEPIYATID
-1789 FDEANQAGFSL
+1789 FDDANQAGFPL

-1829 AVSEAKA
+1829 AVSEAKT
-1836 GHFDKLEQKIDE
+1836 GRFDNLEQKIDE

-1869 TGLQAKL
+1869 AGLQAKL

-1902 MLTQKNPEWLKL
+1902 MLTQKNPEWLKF

-1994 KGGFQKS
+1994 KSGFQKS

>member
-10 TTPDQTLNQTDFVPQ
+10 TTPDQTPNPTDFVPQ
-25 RFINNLQAAFI
+25 RFINNLQVAFL
-36 KVDNAVASF
+36 KVDSAVASF

-77 AIKNPTKK
+77 AIKNPAKK

-138 INTQQIQNFM
+138 INTQQIRNFM

-179 NQIRSDEKFMG
+179 NQIRSDQKFMG
-190 VFDEFLKAR
+190 VFDESLKER

-204 NAEPTGGDW
+204 NAEPSGGDW

-245 IATTTTDIQGL
+245 LATTTTDIQGL
-256 PPEARDLLDE
+256 PPEARDLLDG
-266 RGNFS
+266 RGNFF

-307 VLMGSH
+307 VLMGGH
-313 SGIEPE
+313 SNIEPE

-344 NQQGS
+344 DQQGN
-349 NVATLINAHLNN
+349 NVATLINAHLYN

-367 AGNENGIKNPSF
+367 AGNEDGIKNPSF
-379 YLYKQDQLTGLKQ
+379 YLYKEDQLTGLKQ
-392 ALSQEEI
+392 AMSQEEI
-399 QNKVDFMEFLAQN
+399 QNKVDFMEFLARN

-427 QTEIG
+427 QTEIE

-444 LGSDHIAFVSKKDP
+444 LGNDHVAFVSKKDP

-480 KKQDKALDGETKT
+480 KKQDKALDGEVKT
-493 TLQGSLK
+493 TLQGNLK

-515 NVSKSPDKGLGAT
+515 NASKSPDKGVSAT

-556 YIRRDLEDKLWAKG
+556 YIRRDLEDKLLTKG
-570 LSPQEANKLIKDFLN
+570 LSQQEANKLIKDFLN

-592 KVSNFNKAVA
+592 KVFNFNKAVA

-628 SLEKE
+628 HLEKE

-666 KEASKEARAAAF
+666 QEASKEARAAAF
-678 DPNLKGVRSELSD
+678 DPNLKGIRSELSD

-798 ETKLTGNFSK
+798 ETKLTGDFSK

-816 KNLSLDLGKNSDLQ
+816 KNLSLDQKNESFNVGKNSDLQ
-830 FVRDG
+830 SVRDS

-842 NGLSKTEATTLTKN
+842 NGLSKTEATKLSKN

-870 KSNNNNNGL
+870 KSNSDGL
-879 KNNEE
+879 KNSEE
-884 PIYAQVNKKKAGQAT
+884 PIYAQVNKKKAGQAA

-907 QVARK
+907 QVAK
-912 MSVKIDQLNE
+912 KVSAKIDQLNE
-922 AASAINRKI
+922 ATSAINRKI

-941 KGVGGFSGAGQS
+941 KGVGGFSGAG
-953 ASPEEPIYAQVAKKV
+953 
-968 SAKIDQLNESASAI
+968 
-982 NRKIDRINKI
+982 R
-992 ASAGKGVGGFSGAG
+992 
-1006 QSASPEEPIY
+1006 
-1016 AQVAK
+1016 
-1021 KVRAKIDQ
+1021 
-1029 LNESASAINRKMDRI
+1029 
-1044 NKIASAGKGVGGFR
+1044 
-1058 GAGQSASPE
+1058 
-1067 EPIYAQVA
+1067 
-1075 KKVRAKIDQLNESA
+1075 
-1089 SAINRKMDRI
+1089 
-1099 NKIASAGKGVGGF
+1099 
-1112 SGAGQSASPEE
+1112 
-1123 PLYAQV
+1123 
-1129 AKKVRAK
+1129 
-1136 IDQLNESASAIN
+1136 
-1148 RKIDRINKIAS
+1148 
-1159 AGKGV
+1159 
-1164 GGFRGAGQSAS
+1164 
-1175 PEEPIY
+1175 
-1181 AQVAK
+1181 
-1186 KVSAKIDQLNESAS
+1186 
-1200 AINRKMDRINKIAS
+1200 
-1214 AGKGVGG
+1214 
-1221 FSGAGQSASPE
+1221 
-1232 EPLYAQVAKKV
+1232 
-1243 SAKIDQLNESASA
+1243 
-1256 INRKID
+1256 
-1262 RINKIASA
+1262 
-1270 GKGVGGFSGAGQ
+1270 
-1282 SASPEEPLY
+1282 
-1291 AQVAKKV
+1291 
-1298 RAKIDQLNESASA
+1298 
-1311 INRKMDRI
+1311 
-1319 NKIASAGKGVGGF
+1319 
-1332 RGAGQS
+1332 
-1338 ASPEEPLYAQVA
+1338 
-1350 KKVSAKIDQLNE
+1350 
-1362 SASAINRKIDRINKI
+1362 
-1377 ASAGKGVGG
+1377 
-1386 FRGAGQSASPE
+1386 
-1397 EPLYAQ
+1397 
-1403 VAKKVRAKIDQL
+1403 
-1415 NESASAINRK
+1415 
-1425 IDRINKIASAG
+1425 
-1436 KGVGGFRGAGQS
+1436 
-1448 ASPEE
+1448 
-1453 PLYAQV
+1453 
-1459 AKKVRAKIDQLNESA
+1459 
-1474 SAINRKIDR
+1474 
-1483 INKIASAGKGVGGF
+1483 
-1497 SGAGQSASPEEPLY
+1497 
-1511 AQVAKKVRAKIDQLN
+1511 
-1526 ESASAINRKMDRI
+1526 
-1539 NKIASAGKG
+1539 
-1548 VGGFRGAGQSAS
+1548 
-1560 PEEPLYA
+1560 
-1567 QVAKKV
+1567 
-1573 SAKIDQLNESAS
+1573 
-1585 AINRKM
+1585 
-1591 DRINKI
+1591 
-1597 ASAGKGV
+1597 
-1604 GGFRGAGQSASP
+1604 
-1616 EEPIYAQVAKKVSAK
+1616 
-1631 IDQLNESASAINR
+1631 
-1644 KMDRINKIASAGK
+1644 
-1657 GVGGFR
+1657 
-1663 GAGQSASPE
+1663 
-1672 EPLYAQVAKKVS
+1672 
-1684 AKIDQLNESASAI
+1684 
-1697 NRKIDRI
+1697 
-1704 NKIASAGKGVG
+1704 
-1715 GFSGAGQSASP
+1715 
-1726 EEPIYAQVAKKVS
+1726 
-1739 AKIDQLNESAS
+1739 
-1750 AINRKIDRINKIA
+1750 
-1763 SAGKGVGGFSGAG
+1763 
-1776 QSASPEPIYATID
+1776 SASPEPIYATID
-1789 FDEANQAGFSL
+1789 FDEANQAGFPL
-1800 RRSAAVNDLSKVGL
+1800 RRYAGVNDLGKVGL

-1821 RRIGDLNQ
+1821 RRIGDLSQ
-1829 AVSEAKA
+1829 AVSEAKT
-1836 GHFDKLEQKIDE
+1836 GHFGNLEQKIDE

-1856 ALKLWV
+1856 AVKLWV

-1869 TGLQAKL
+1869 TSLQAKL

-1888 SNVQSGTINEKATG
+1888 SNVQNGTINERETG

-1968 FLTNTFSTGSY
+1968 FLTNAFSTGSY
-1979 SLMKANVEHGVKNTT
+1979 SLMKANAELGVKNTNT

>member
-10 TTPDQTLNQTDFVPQ
+10 TTPDQTLNETDFVPQ
-25 RFINNLQAAFI
+25 RFINNLQVAFL
-36 KVDNAVASF
+36 KVDNAVASY

-77 AIKNPTKK
+77 AIKNPAKK

-190 VFDEFLKAR
+190 VFDESLKER

-204 NAEPTGGDW
+204 NGEPAGGDW

-245 IATTTTDIQGL
+245 LATTTTDIQGL

-307 VLMGSH
+307 VLMGGH
-313 SGIEPE
+313 SSIEPE

-344 NQQGS
+344 DQQGS

-361 GSGLVI
+361 GSGLII

-379 YLYKQDQLTGLKQ
+379 YLYKEDQLTGLKQ
-392 ALSQEEI
+392 AMSQEEI
-399 QNKVDFMEFLAQN
+399 QNKVDFMEFLAKN

-427 QTEIG
+427 QAEIE

-444 LGSDHIAFVSKKDP
+444 LGNDHIAFVSKKDP

-480 KKQDKALDGETKT
+480 KKQDKALDGEVKT

-515 NVSKSPDKGLGAT
+515 NASKSPDKGVSAM

-585 SNKELVG
+585 SNKEMVG
-592 KVSNFNKAVA
+592 KVSNFNRAVA

-628 SLEKE
+628 HLEKE

-678 DPNLKGVRSELSD
+678 DPNLKGIRSELSD

-714 NNDFSKAEE
+714 NKDFSKAEE

-748 NAALNDFKNGKN
+748 NAALNELKNGKN
-760 KDFSKVTQAKSDLE
+760 NDFSKVTQAKSDFE

-798 ETKLTGNFSK
+798 ETKLTGDFSK

-816 KNLSLDLGKNSDLQ
+816 KSLSLDQKNESFNVGKKSDLQ
-830 FVRDG
+830 FVRDS

-842 NGLSKTEATTLTKN
+842 NGLSKTEATKLSKN

-870 KSNNNNNGL
+870 KSNSNGL

-884 PIYAQVNKKKAGQAT
+884 PIYAQVNKKKTGQAT

-907 QVARK
+907 QVAK
-912 MSVKIDQLNE
+912 KVSAKIDQLNE
-922 AASAINRKI
+922 ATSAINRKI

-941 KGVGGFSGAGQS
+941 KGVGGFSGAGRS
-953 ASPEEPIYAQVAKKV
+953 ASPE
-968 SAKIDQLNESASAI
+968 
-982 NRKIDRINKI
+982 
-992 ASAGKGVGGFSGAG
+992 
-1006 QSASPEEPIY
+1006 
-1016 AQVAK
+1016 
-1021 KVRAKIDQ
+1021 
-1029 LNESASAINRKMDRI
+1029 
-1044 NKIASAGKGVGGFR
+1044 
-1058 GAGQSASPE
+1058 
-1067 EPIYAQVA
+1067 
-1075 KKVRAKIDQLNESA
+1075 
-1089 SAINRKMDRI
+1089 
-1099 NKIASAGKGVGGF
+1099 
-1112 SGAGQSASPEE
+1112 
-1123 PLYAQV
+1123 
-1129 AKKVRAK
+1129 
-1136 IDQLNESASAIN
+1136 
-1148 RKIDRINKIAS
+1148 
-1159 AGKGV
+1159 
-1164 GGFRGAGQSAS
+1164 
-1175 PEEPIY
+1175 
-1181 AQVAK
+1181 
-1186 KVSAKIDQLNESAS
+1186 
-1200 AINRKMDRINKIAS
+1200 
-1214 AGKGVGG
+1214 
-1221 FSGAGQSASPE
+1221 
-1232 EPLYAQVAKKV
+1232 
-1243 SAKIDQLNESASA
+1243 
-1256 INRKID
+1256 
-1262 RINKIASA
+1262 
-1270 GKGVGGFSGAGQ
+1270 
-1282 SASPEEPLY
+1282 
-1291 AQVAKKV
+1291 
-1298 RAKIDQLNESASA
+1298 
-1311 INRKMDRI
+1311 
-1319 NKIASAGKGVGGF
+1319 
-1332 RGAGQS
+1332 
-1338 ASPEEPLYAQVA
+1338 
-1350 KKVSAKIDQLNE
+1350 
-1362 SASAINRKIDRINKI
+1362 
-1377 ASAGKGVGG
+1377 
-1386 FRGAGQSASPE
+1386 
-1397 EPLYAQ
+1397 
-1403 VAKKVRAKIDQL
+1403 
-1415 NESASAINRK
+1415 
-1425 IDRINKIASAG
+1425 
-1436 KGVGGFRGAGQS
+1436 
-1448 ASPEE
+1448 
-1453 PLYAQV
+1453 
-1459 AKKVRAKIDQLNESA
+1459 
-1474 SAINRKIDR
+1474 
-1483 INKIASAGKGVGGF
+1483 
-1497 SGAGQSASPEEPLY
+1497 
-1511 AQVAKKVRAKIDQLN
+1511 
-1526 ESASAINRKMDRI
+1526 
-1539 NKIASAGKG
+1539 
-1548 VGGFRGAGQSAS
+1548 
-1560 PEEPLYA
+1560 
-1567 QVAKKV
+1567 
-1573 SAKIDQLNESAS
+1573 
-1585 AINRKM
+1585 
-1591 DRINKI
+1591 
-1597 ASAGKGV
+1597 
-1604 GGFRGAGQSASP
+1604 
-1616 EEPIYAQVAKKVSAK
+1616 
-1631 IDQLNESASAINR
+1631 
-1644 KMDRINKIASAGK
+1644 
-1657 GVGGFR
+1657 
-1663 GAGQSASPE
+1663 
-1672 EPLYAQVAKKVS
+1672 
-1684 AKIDQLNESASAI
+1684 
-1697 NRKIDRI
+1697 
-1704 NKIASAGKGVG
+1704 
-1715 GFSGAGQSASP
+1715 
-1726 EEPIYAQVAKKVS
+1726 
-1739 AKIDQLNESAS
+1739 
-1750 AINRKIDRINKIA
+1750 
-1763 SAGKGVGGFSGAG
+1763 
-1776 QSASPEPIYATID
+1776 EPIYATID
-1789 FDEANQAGFSL
+1789 FDEANQAGFPL
-1800 RRSAAVNDLSKVGL
+1800 RRYAGVNDLSKVGL

-1821 RRIGDLNQ
+1821 RRIGDLSQ
-1829 AVSEAKA
+1829 AVSEAKT
-1836 GHFDKLEQKIDE
+1836 GHFGNLEQKIDE

-1856 ALKLWV
+1856 AVKLWV

-1869 TGLQAKL
+1869 TSLQAKL

-1888 SNVQSGTINEKATG
+1888 SNVKNGTINEKATG

-1914 VNDKIVAH
+1914 VQDKIVAH

-1953 KLNNAVKDIKSSFVQ
+1953 KLNSAIKDIKSNFVQ
-1968 FLTNTFSTGSY
+1968 FLTNTFSQGSY
-1979 SLMKANVEHGVKNTT
+1979 NLMKANVEHGVKNTNT
-1994 KGGFQKS
+1994 KSGFQKS

>member
-1 MTNETIDQT
+1 MTNETIDRT
-10 TTPDQTLNQTDFVPQ
+10 ITPDQTPNQTDFVPQ
-25 RFINNLQAAFI
+25 RFINNLQVAFI
-36 KVDNAVASF
+36 KVDDAVASF
-45 DPDQKPIVD
+45 DPNQKPIVD

-64 EKISQLREEYANK
+64 EKISQLMEEFANK
-77 AIKNPTKK
+77 AIKNPAKK

-104 LIAVDSSVDSFKKF
+104 LIAVDSSVESFRKF

-138 INTQQIQNFM
+138 INIQQIRNFM

-190 VFDEFLKAR
+190 VFDESLKAR

-204 NAEPTGGDW
+204 NAEPAGGDW

-234 HQEPRPDFEQN
+234 NQEPRPDFEQN
-245 IATTTTDIQGL
+245 LATTTTSIQGL

-266 RGNFS
+266 RGNFF
-271 KFTLGDM
+271 KFTLGDV

-307 VLMGSH
+307 VLMGGH
-313 SGIEPE
+313 SSIEPE

-344 NQQGS
+344 NQQGN

-367 AGNENGIKNPSF
+367 AGNEDGIKNPSF
-379 YLYKQDQLTGLKQ
+379 YLYKEDQLTGLKQ

-399 QNKVDFMEFLAQN
+399 RNKVDFMEFLVQN

-427 QTEIG
+427 QTEIK

-444 LGSDHIAFVSKKDP
+444 LGNDHIAFVSKKDP

-480 KKQDKALDGETKT
+480 KKQDRALDGETKT

-515 NVSKSPDKGLGAT
+515 NASKSPDKGVGAT

-542 VFNLPNLNNLAITN
+542 VFNLPKLNNLAITN

-585 SNKELVG
+585 GNKEMAG
-592 KVSNFNKAVA
+592 KVLNFNKAVA

-628 SLEKE
+628 HLEKE

-666 KEASKEARAAAF
+666 QEASKEARAAAF
-678 DPNLKGVRSELSD
+678 DPNLKGIRSELSD

-723 TLKALKDSVKDLGIN
+723 TLKALKDLVKDLGIN

-748 NAALNDFKNGKN
+748 NTALNDFKNGKN

-798 ETKLTGNFSK
+798 ETKLTGDFSK
-808 VEQALAEL
+808 VEQVLAEL
-816 KNLSLDLGKNSDLQ
+816 KSLSLDLGKNSDLQ
-830 FVRDG
+830 KSVKNG
-835 VRGTLVG
+835 VNGTLVG

-856 FSDIRKELSEKLFG
+856 FSDIRKELNEKLFG
-870 KSNNNNNGL
+870 NSNNNNNGL
-879 KNNEE
+879 KNE

-907 QVARK
+907 QVARRV
-912 MSVKIDQLNE
+912 SAKIDQLNE
-922 AASAINRKI
+922 SASAMNRKIDRINKIASARKI

-941 KGVGGFSGAGQS
+941 KGVGGFSGAG
-953 ASPEEPIYAQVAKKV
+953 
-968 SAKIDQLNESASAI
+968 
-982 NRKIDRINKI
+982 R
-992 ASAGKGVGGFSGAG
+992 SG
-1006 QSASPEEPIY
+1006 
-1016 AQVAK
+1016 
-1021 KVRAKIDQ
+1021 
-1029 LNESASAINRKMDRI
+1029 
-1044 NKIASAGKGVGGFR
+1044 
-1058 GAGQSASPE
+1058 
-1067 EPIYAQVA
+1067 
-1075 KKVRAKIDQLNESA
+1075 
-1089 SAINRKMDRI
+1089 
-1099 NKIASAGKGVGGF
+1099 
-1112 SGAGQSASPEE
+1112 
-1123 PLYAQV
+1123 
-1129 AKKVRAK
+1129 
-1136 IDQLNESASAIN
+1136 
-1148 RKIDRINKIAS
+1148 
-1159 AGKGV
+1159 
-1164 GGFRGAGQSAS
+1164 
-1175 PEEPIY
+1175 
-1181 AQVAK
+1181 
-1186 KVSAKIDQLNESAS
+1186 
-1200 AINRKMDRINKIAS
+1200 
-1214 AGKGVGG
+1214 
-1221 FSGAGQSASPE
+1221 
-1232 EPLYAQVAKKV
+1232 
-1243 SAKIDQLNESASA
+1243 
-1256 INRKID
+1256 
-1262 RINKIASA
+1262 
-1270 GKGVGGFSGAGQ
+1270 
-1282 SASPEEPLY
+1282 
-1291 AQVAKKV
+1291 
-1298 RAKIDQLNESASA
+1298 
-1311 INRKMDRI
+1311 
-1319 NKIASAGKGVGGF
+1319 
-1332 RGAGQS
+1332 
-1338 ASPEEPLYAQVA
+1338 
-1350 KKVSAKIDQLNE
+1350 
-1362 SASAINRKIDRINKI
+1362 
-1377 ASAGKGVGG
+1377 
-1386 FRGAGQSASPE
+1386 
-1397 EPLYAQ
+1397 
-1403 VAKKVRAKIDQL
+1403 
-1415 NESASAINRK
+1415 
-1425 IDRINKIASAG
+1425 
-1436 KGVGGFRGAGQS
+1436 
-1448 ASPEE
+1448 
-1453 PLYAQV
+1453 
-1459 AKKVRAKIDQLNESA
+1459 
-1474 SAINRKIDR
+1474 
-1483 INKIASAGKGVGGF
+1483 
-1497 SGAGQSASPEEPLY
+1497 
-1511 AQVAKKVRAKIDQLN
+1511 
-1526 ESASAINRKMDRI
+1526 
-1539 NKIASAGKG
+1539 
-1548 VGGFRGAGQSAS
+1548 
-1560 PEEPLYA
+1560 
-1567 QVAKKV
+1567 
-1573 SAKIDQLNESAS
+1573 
-1585 AINRKM
+1585 
-1591 DRINKI
+1591 
-1597 ASAGKGV
+1597 
-1604 GGFRGAGQSASP
+1604 
-1616 EEPIYAQVAKKVSAK
+1616 
-1631 IDQLNESASAINR
+1631 
-1644 KMDRINKIASAGK
+1644 
-1657 GVGGFR
+1657 
-1663 GAGQSASPE
+1663 
-1672 EPLYAQVAKKVS
+1672 
-1684 AKIDQLNESASAI
+1684 
-1697 NRKIDRI
+1697 
-1704 NKIASAGKGVG
+1704 
-1715 GFSGAGQSASP
+1715 
-1726 EEPIYAQVAKKVS
+1726 
-1739 AKIDQLNESAS
+1739 
-1750 AINRKIDRINKIA
+1750 
-1763 SAGKGVGGFSGAG
+1763 
-1776 QSASPEPIYATID
+1776 SPEPIYATID
-1789 FDEANQAGFSL
+1789 FDEANQAGFPLS
-1800 RRSAAVNDLSKVGL
+1800 RSAAVNDLSKVGL
-1814 SREQELT
+1814 SRDQELT

-1836 GHFDKLEQKIDE
+1836 GRFGNLEQKIDE

-1922 NVGSA
+1922 NVGST

-1994 KGGFQKS
+1994 KSGFQKS

>member
-1 MTNETIDQT
+1 MTNETINQT
-10 TTPDQTLNQTDFVPQ
+10 TTPDQTDFVPQ
-25 RFINNLQAAFI
+25 RFINNLQVAFLE
-36 KVDNAVASF
+36 VDSAVASF

-104 LIAVDSSVDSFKKF
+104 LIAVDSSVESFKKF

-138 INTQQIQNFM
+138 INAQQIRNFM

-190 VFDEFLKAR
+190 VFDESLKAR

-204 NAEPTGGDW
+204 NEEPAGGDW

-234 HQEPRPDFEQN
+234 NQEPRPDFEQN
-245 IATTTTDIQGL
+245 LATTTTDIQGL

-266 RGNFS
+266 RGNFF
-271 KFTLGDM
+271 KFTLGDV

-307 VLMGSH
+307 VLMGGH
-313 SGIEPE
+313 SNIEPE

-344 NQQGS
+344 DQQGN

-361 GSGLVI
+361 GSGLII
-367 AGNENGIKNPSF
+367 AGNEDGIKNPSF
-379 YLYKQDQLTGLKQ
+379 YLYKQDQLTGSQ
-392 ALSQEEI
+392 RALSQEEI

-427 QTEIG
+427 QAEIE

-444 LGSDHIAFVSKKDP
+444 LGNDHIAFVSKKDP

-515 NVSKSPDKGLGAT
+515 NASKSPDKGVGAT
-528 NGVSHLEA
+528 NGVSRLEA
-536 NFSKVA
+536 NLSKVA

-610 DEVKKAQKDLEK
+610 DGVKKAQKDLEK

-628 SLEKE
+628 HLEKE

-666 KEASKEARAAAF
+666 QEASKEARAAAF
-678 DPNLKGVRSELSD
+678 DPNLKGIRSELSD

-723 TLKALKDSVKDLGIN
+723 TLKVLKDSVKDLGIN

-798 ETKLTGNFSK
+798 ETKLTGDFSK

-816 KNLSLDLGKNSDLQ
+816 KSLSLDLGKNSDLQ
-830 FVRDG
+830 KSVKNS
-835 VRGTLVG
+835 VNGTLVG
-842 NGLSKTEATTLTKN
+842 NGLSKTEATVLTKS
-856 FSDIRKELSEKLFG
+856 FSDIRKELNEKLFG
-870 KSNNNNNGL
+870 NSNNNNNGL
-879 KNNEE
+879 KNE
-884 PIYAQVNKKKAGQAT
+884 PIYAQVNKKKTGQVA

-907 QVARK
+907 QVAK
-912 MSVKIDQLNE
+912 KVSAKIDQLNE
-922 AASAINRKI
+922 ATSAINRKI

-941 KGVGGFSGAGQS
+941 KGVGGFSGAG
-953 ASPEEPIYAQVAKKV
+953 
-968 SAKIDQLNESASAI
+968 
-982 NRKIDRINKI
+982 R
-992 ASAGKGVGGFSGAG
+992 
-1006 QSASPEEPIY
+1006 
-1016 AQVAK
+1016 
-1021 KVRAKIDQ
+1021 
-1029 LNESASAINRKMDRI
+1029 
-1044 NKIASAGKGVGGFR
+1044 
-1058 GAGQSASPE
+1058 
-1067 EPIYAQVA
+1067 
-1075 KKVRAKIDQLNESA
+1075 
-1089 SAINRKMDRI
+1089 
-1099 NKIASAGKGVGGF
+1099 
-1112 SGAGQSASPEE
+1112 
-1123 PLYAQV
+1123 
-1129 AKKVRAK
+1129 
-1136 IDQLNESASAIN
+1136 
-1148 RKIDRINKIAS
+1148 
-1159 AGKGV
+1159 
-1164 GGFRGAGQSAS
+1164 
-1175 PEEPIY
+1175 
-1181 AQVAK
+1181 
-1186 KVSAKIDQLNESAS
+1186 
-1200 AINRKMDRINKIAS
+1200 
-1214 AGKGVGG
+1214 
-1221 FSGAGQSASPE
+1221 
-1232 EPLYAQVAKKV
+1232 
-1243 SAKIDQLNESASA
+1243 
-1256 INRKID
+1256 
-1262 RINKIASA
+1262 
-1270 GKGVGGFSGAGQ
+1270 
-1282 SASPEEPLY
+1282 
-1291 AQVAKKV
+1291 
-1298 RAKIDQLNESASA
+1298 
-1311 INRKMDRI
+1311 
-1319 NKIASAGKGVGGF
+1319 
-1332 RGAGQS
+1332 
-1338 ASPEEPLYAQVA
+1338 
-1350 KKVSAKIDQLNE
+1350 
-1362 SASAINRKIDRINKI
+1362 
-1377 ASAGKGVGG
+1377 
-1386 FRGAGQSASPE
+1386 
-1397 EPLYAQ
+1397 
-1403 VAKKVRAKIDQL
+1403 
-1415 NESASAINRK
+1415 
-1425 IDRINKIASAG
+1425 
-1436 KGVGGFRGAGQS
+1436 
-1448 ASPEE
+1448 
-1453 PLYAQV
+1453 
-1459 AKKVRAKIDQLNESA
+1459 
-1474 SAINRKIDR
+1474 
-1483 INKIASAGKGVGGF
+1483 
-1497 SGAGQSASPEEPLY
+1497 
-1511 AQVAKKVRAKIDQLN
+1511 
-1526 ESASAINRKMDRI
+1526 
-1539 NKIASAGKG
+1539 
-1548 VGGFRGAGQSAS
+1548 
-1560 PEEPLYA
+1560 
-1567 QVAKKV
+1567 
-1573 SAKIDQLNESAS
+1573 
-1585 AINRKM
+1585 
-1591 DRINKI
+1591 
-1597 ASAGKGV
+1597 
-1604 GGFRGAGQSASP
+1604 
-1616 EEPIYAQVAKKVSAK
+1616 
-1631 IDQLNESASAINR
+1631 
-1644 KMDRINKIASAGK
+1644 
-1657 GVGGFR
+1657 
-1663 GAGQSASPE
+1663 
-1672 EPLYAQVAKKVS
+1672 
-1684 AKIDQLNESASAI
+1684 
-1697 NRKIDRI
+1697 
-1704 NKIASAGKGVG
+1704 
-1715 GFSGAGQSASP
+1715 
-1726 EEPIYAQVAKKVS
+1726 
-1739 AKIDQLNESAS
+1739 
-1750 AINRKIDRINKIA
+1750 
-1763 SAGKGVGGFSGAG
+1763 
-1776 QSASPEPIYATID
+1776 SASPEPIYATID
-1789 FDEANQAGFSL
+1789 FDEANQAGFPL

-1829 AVSEAKA
+1829 AASEAKT
-1836 GHFDKLEQKIDE
+1836 GHFDNLEQKIDE

-1856 ALKLWV
+1856 AVKLWV

-1869 TGLQAKL
+1869 TSLRAKL

-1888 SNVQSGTINEKATG
+1888 SNVQHGTINEKATG

-1994 KGGFQKS
+1994 KSGFQKS

>member
-10 TTPDQTLNQTDFVPQ
+10 TTPDQTLNPTDFVPQ
-25 RFINNLQAAFI
+25 RFINNLQVAFI

-54 KNDRDNRQAF
+54 KNNRDNRQAF

-118 GDQRYQIFTSWVS
+118 GDQRYQMFTSWVS

-138 INTQQIQNFM
+138 INTQQIRNFM

-179 NQIRSDEKFMG
+179 NQIRSDQKFMG
-190 VFDEFLKAR
+190 VFDESLKER

-204 NAEPTGGDW
+204 NAEPAGGDW

-234 HQEPRPDFEQN
+234 NQEPRPDFEQN

-266 RGNFS
+266 RGNFF

-307 VLMGSH
+307 VLMGGH
-313 SGIEPE
+313 SNIEPE

-361 GSGLVI
+361 GSGLII
-367 AGNENGIKNPSF
+367 AGNEDGIKNPSF

-392 ALSQEEI
+392 AMSQEEI
-399 QNKVDFMEFLAQN
+399 QNKVDFMEFLARN

-427 QTEIG
+427 QTEIE

-444 LGSDHIAFVSKKDP
+444 LGNDHVAFVSKKDP

-480 KKQDKALDGETKT
+480 KKQDKALDGEVKT

-500 YDGVMFVDYSNFKYT
+500 YDGMMFVDYSNFKYT
-515 NVSKSPDKGLGAT
+515 NASKSPDKGVSAT

-592 KVSNFNKAVA
+592 KVSNLNKAVA

-628 SLEKE
+628 HLEKE
-633 VAKKLESR
+633 IAKKLESR

-678 DPNLKGVRSELSD
+678 DPNLKGIRSELSD

-798 ETKLTGNFSK
+798 ETKLTGDFSK

-816 KNLSLDLGKNSDLQ
+816 KSLSLDQKNESFNVGKNSDLQ
-830 FVRDG
+830 SVRDS

-842 NGLSKTEATTLTKN
+842 NGLSKIEATKLSKN

-870 KSNNNNNGL
+870 NSNNNNNGL
-879 KNNEE
+879 KNNTE
-884 PIYAQVNKKKAGQAT
+884 PIYAQVNKKKTGQVA

-907 QVARK
+907 QVAK
-912 MSVKIDQLNE
+912 KVSAKIDQLNE
-922 AASAINRKI
+922 ATSAINRKI

-941 KGVGGFSGAGQS
+941 KGVGGFSGAG
-953 ASPEEPIYAQVAKKV
+953 
-968 SAKIDQLNESASAI
+968 
-982 NRKIDRINKI
+982 R
-992 ASAGKGVGGFSGAG
+992 
-1006 QSASPEEPIY
+1006 
-1016 AQVAK
+1016 
-1021 KVRAKIDQ
+1021 
-1029 LNESASAINRKMDRI
+1029 
-1044 NKIASAGKGVGGFR
+1044 
-1058 GAGQSASPE
+1058 
-1067 EPIYAQVA
+1067 
-1075 KKVRAKIDQLNESA
+1075 
-1089 SAINRKMDRI
+1089 
-1099 NKIASAGKGVGGF
+1099 
-1112 SGAGQSASPEE
+1112 
-1123 PLYAQV
+1123 
-1129 AKKVRAK
+1129 
-1136 IDQLNESASAIN
+1136 
-1148 RKIDRINKIAS
+1148 
-1159 AGKGV
+1159 
-1164 GGFRGAGQSAS
+1164 
-1175 PEEPIY
+1175 
-1181 AQVAK
+1181 
-1186 KVSAKIDQLNESAS
+1186 
-1200 AINRKMDRINKIAS
+1200 
-1214 AGKGVGG
+1214 
-1221 FSGAGQSASPE
+1221 
-1232 EPLYAQVAKKV
+1232 
-1243 SAKIDQLNESASA
+1243 
-1256 INRKID
+1256 
-1262 RINKIASA
+1262 
-1270 GKGVGGFSGAGQ
+1270 
-1282 SASPEEPLY
+1282 
-1291 AQVAKKV
+1291 
-1298 RAKIDQLNESASA
+1298 
-1311 INRKMDRI
+1311 
-1319 NKIASAGKGVGGF
+1319 
-1332 RGAGQS
+1332 
-1338 ASPEEPLYAQVA
+1338 
-1350 KKVSAKIDQLNE
+1350 
-1362 SASAINRKIDRINKI
+1362 
-1377 ASAGKGVGG
+1377 
-1386 FRGAGQSASPE
+1386 
-1397 EPLYAQ
+1397 
-1403 VAKKVRAKIDQL
+1403 
-1415 NESASAINRK
+1415 
-1425 IDRINKIASAG
+1425 
-1436 KGVGGFRGAGQS
+1436 
-1448 ASPEE
+1448 
-1453 PLYAQV
+1453 
-1459 AKKVRAKIDQLNESA
+1459 
-1474 SAINRKIDR
+1474 
-1483 INKIASAGKGVGGF
+1483 
-1497 SGAGQSASPEEPLY
+1497 
-1511 AQVAKKVRAKIDQLN
+1511 
-1526 ESASAINRKMDRI
+1526 
-1539 NKIASAGKG
+1539 
-1548 VGGFRGAGQSAS
+1548 
-1560 PEEPLYA
+1560 
-1567 QVAKKV
+1567 
-1573 SAKIDQLNESAS
+1573 
-1585 AINRKM
+1585 
-1591 DRINKI
+1591 
-1597 ASAGKGV
+1597 
-1604 GGFRGAGQSASP
+1604 
-1616 EEPIYAQVAKKVSAK
+1616 
-1631 IDQLNESASAINR
+1631 
-1644 KMDRINKIASAGK
+1644 
-1657 GVGGFR
+1657 
-1663 GAGQSASPE
+1663 
-1672 EPLYAQVAKKVS
+1672 
-1684 AKIDQLNESASAI
+1684 
-1697 NRKIDRI
+1697 
-1704 NKIASAGKGVG
+1704 
-1715 GFSGAGQSASP
+1715 
-1726 EEPIYAQVAKKVS
+1726 
-1739 AKIDQLNESAS
+1739 
-1750 AINRKIDRINKIA
+1750 
-1763 SAGKGVGGFSGAG
+1763 
-1776 QSASPEPIYATID
+1776 SASPEPIYATID
-1789 FDEANQAGFSL
+1789 FDEANQAGFPL
-1800 RRSAAVNDLSKVGL
+1800 RRYAAVNDLSKVGL

-1821 RRIGDLNQ
+1821 RRIGDLSQ
-1829 AVSEAKA
+1829 AVSEAKT
-1836 GHFDKLEQKIDE
+1836 GYFDNLEQKIDE

-1856 ALKLWV
+1856 ALKLWT

-1888 SNVQSGTINEKATG
+1888 SNVKDGVINEKANG

-1953 KLNNAVKDIKSSFVQ
+1953 KLNNAVKDIKSNFVQ
-1968 FLTNTFSTGSY
+1968 FLTNAFSAGTY
-1979 SLMKANVEHGVKNTT
+1979 SLAKANAELGVKNINT
-1994 KGGFQKS
+1994 KSGFQKS